1 MKSVRKFHSTK
12 IKQSMKF
19 GNLIKCAAWTAALAS
34 VFACAKEVGPGYE
47 EGLPVTSL
55 KMSISAP
62 GQDKIDISTKAT
74 EAVESAVEQI
84 AIFFYKANDA
94 EAMPIVSE
102 ITPTFNS
109 NDGSNYKYDIV
120 IPAADLEEM
129 RSGKWYMYAVANYG
143 KGFFPVDL
151 NALKGLTR
159 TAFLNYCITKQNNA
173 LDILETSVLMSGKYC
188 AAGKTYDQCDGSLDI
203 KPGENI
209 LDGII
214 RLRRSVAKIT
224 FEFVNGSHTI
234 AGTTTT
240 AHVTFKPE
248 SYGLYEYS
256 RSCTLIERDW
266 KDDIEYKGDLS
277 VSEENRFHNGSDFP
291 VTGNK
296 FEFYMPENAQTG
308 NVKGNPTGGW
318 TYFNREERNSDGVED
333 PTQEQYNTFKYAPK
347 HGTFVAVKGTIS
359 IPEENYSGDVTYYI
373 HLGNFRKL
381 TEDFTVR
388 RNYHYTYTITVN
400 GVDKIIAEAKAE
412 DSSEI
417 QPGAEGNI
425 THTTDAYLDV
435 RLDSHYETVLLK
447 VEANVDAGTYAV
459 RVNSPYSKNILVKS
473 TDSDADF
480 EAKKKDLDY
489 GWIRF
494 GKPAT
499 TTAAGNKAYRSYPGY
514 ANTTDVFG
522 LISDLQS
529 TSTTKTYWSKDTYEG
544 KTYYYTI
551 AYVNEYYYEDK
562 MPTDDAGKT
571 AELKKFINADDRTM
585 SVILGPNVFES
596 KDGHSTYT
604 DLTHGFFNIS
614 QRSIKTFY
622 DLSVENPFGIEQ
634 IEETGATKNYK
645 INYSLG
651 DWNNYDKDKSD
662 TDNGY
667 LNIPDRFTNGS
678 SSWNSYISNGFYQSV
693 ALSKDYAVYQCL
705 SRNRDENGNGTIDAS
720 EVKWYLPAVNQ
731 CTYYWFGMNSLP
743 EDARITLEDRKENSY
758 WSSTKAHAKWWA
770 AEGSAYGPN
779 DNTENK
785 VRCVRSLKT
794 YNDPATD
801 VSVYDETNR
810 VVTMKG
816 MDEKSVRAA
825 GTVTG
830 EYASHYRGSEFDILP
845 SSFQIAERNLQR
857 RDTLGTTG
865 TEYATE
871 VKFTND
877 DMKNPNK
884 TSCVSYSEATDGSDK
899 GKWRVPNEKELTV
912 ILKWLRD
919 DDSDTAVA
927 SLNKVASR
935 TLYKRHPQGSN
946 INMVY
951 YILKSATKD
960 ENTRRYPLIITT
972 GDGITTDFRVR
983 CVRDVVK

>member
-1 MKSVRKFHSTK
+1 
-12 IKQSMKF
+12 MKF

-47 EGLPVTSL
+47 EGLPVSSI

-109 NDGSNYKYDIV
+109 NEGSNYKYDIV
-120 IPAADLEEM
+120 IPPADLEEM

-143 KGFFPVDL
+143 KGFFPVDI

-159 TAFLNYCITKQNNA
+159 SQFLNYCITKQNNA

-224 FEFVNGSHTI
+224 FVFKGGSHTI

-256 RSCTLIERDW
+256 RSCTLVERDW
-266 KDDIEYKGDLS
+266 KEDIEYKGDLN
-277 VSEENRFHNGSDFP
+277 VTEENRFHNGSDFP
-291 VTGNK
+291 ITGSQ
-296 FEFYMPENAQTG
+296 FEFYMPENAQTR
-308 NVKGNPTGGW
+308 NVKGDPTGGW

-373 HLGNFRKL
+373 HLGNFRRSAD
-381 TEDFTVR
+381 DFTVR

-400 GVDKIIAEAKAE
+400 GVDKIIAEARAE

-447 VEANVDAGTYAV
+447 VSKDVKTDGDDKVYAV
-459 RVNSPYSKNILVKS
+459 RVNSPYSKNVTLKS
-473 TDSDADF
+473 TDSSADF
-480 EAKKKDLDY
+480 EKKKADLDY

-499 TTAAGNKAYRSYPGY
+499 TTAAGNKAYRSYPGD

-522 LISDLQS
+522 LIAALQS
-529 TSTTKTYWSKDTYEG
+529 DNPTEKYWSEDTYNGEA
-544 KTYYYTI
+544 YYYTI

-562 MPTDDAGKT
+562 MNNAADKT

-585 SVILGPNVFES
+585 SVILGPNVYQS

-604 DLTHGFFNIS
+604 DLTNGFFNIS

-634 IEETGATKNYK
+634 IEETAATSDYK
-645 INYSLG
+645 IDYSYS
-651 DWNNYDKDKSD
+651 NRKNYDKDKSD

-667 LNIPDRFTNGS
+667 LNIPDRFTSGS
-678 SSWNSYISNGFYQSV
+678 SSWNSYVSNDFYQSV
-693 ALSKDYAVYQCL
+693 ALSNNYAVYQCL
-705 SRNRDENGNGTIDAS
+705 SRNRDENGNGKIDAD
-720 EVKWYLPAVNQ
+720 EMKWYLPAVNQ

-743 EDARITLEDRKENSY
+743 EDARIELPKRDVNNY
-758 WSSTKAHAKWWA
+758 WTSTYKFATWWA
-770 AEGSAYGPN
+770 AEGSAYGDKHVEKAPG
-779 DNTENK
+779 NK
-785 VRCVRSLKT
+785 VRCVRSLKD
-794 YNDPATD
+794 YNTATSEISQFD
-801 VSVYDETNR
+801 VSTM
-810 VVTMKG
+810 VVTMVG
-816 MDEKSVRAA
+816 MDSKSVREA
-825 GTVTG
+825 GTVND
-830 EYASHYRGSEFDILP
+830 EFDAHFRGSEKDVLP
-845 SSFQIAERNLQR
+845 SSFKIAKKNLQSGNSDR
-857 RDTLGTTG
+857 IFTSDELKTG
-865 TEYATE
+865 TFCRDY
-871 VKFTND
+871 
-877 DMKNPNK
+877 
-884 TSCVSYSEATDGSDK
+884 YSEEAGDSDK
-899 GKWRVPNEKELTV
+899 GKWRIPNEKELTLM
-912 ILKWLRD
+912 LKWLREEN
-919 DDSDTAVA
+919 TYIT
-927 SLNKVASR
+927 
-935 TLYKRHPQGSN
+935 TLRRLAAKTQYERHGSSVDM
-946 INMVY
+946 IY
-951 YILKSATKD
+951 YITGTVTQTSNNPIKYD
-960 ENTRRYPLIITT
+960 DNLIITT
-972 GDGITTDFRVR
+972 SARDSDMTDGFKVR

>member
-1 MKSVRKFHSTK
+1 
-12 IKQSMKF
+12 MKF
-19 GNLIKCAAWTAALAS
+19 GNLIKCAAWIAALAS

-47 EGLPVTSL
+47 EGLPVTSIN
-55 KMSISAP
+55 MSISAP

-84 AIFFYKANDA
+84 AIFFYKAND
-94 EAMPIVSE
+94 EKAMPIVSE
-102 ITPTFNS
+102 ITPTFAS
-109 NDGSNYKYDIV
+109 NVGSNYQYNIV

-143 KGFFPVDL
+143 KGFFPVDI

-159 TAFLNYCITKQNNA
+159 NQFLDYCITKENNA

-188 AAGKTYDQCDGSLDI
+188 SAGKTYDQCDGSLDI
-203 KPGENI
+203 KPGENK

-224 FEFVNGSHTI
+224 FKFVNGSHPI
-234 AGTTTT
+234 AGTTNT

-256 RSCTLIERDW
+256 RSCTLMERDNW
-266 KDDIEYKGDLS
+266 KDDFPYMGDTK

-291 VTGNK
+291 IVGSQ
-296 FEFYMPENAQTG
+296 FDFYMPENVQTR
-308 NVKGNPTGGW
+308 NVKGTPDKGW
-318 TYFNREERNSDGVED
+318 TYFNREERNSDGVES

-373 HLGNFRKL
+373 HLGNFTKSAD
-381 TEDFTVR
+381 DFTVR

-412 DSSEI
+412 DSGEI

-447 VEANVDAGTYAV
+447 VKADVDAGTYAI
-459 RVNSPYSKNILVKS
+459 RVNSPYSKNVMVKS
-473 TDSDADF
+473 TDDI
-480 EAKKKDLDY
+480 EAKKKALDY

-499 TTAAGNKAYRSYPGY
+499 TTAAGNKAYRSYQGD

-522 LISDLQS
+522 LIAALQS
-529 TSTTKTYWSKDTYEG
+529 ANPTEKYWSEDTYNGEA
-544 KTYYYTI
+544 YYYTI

-562 MPTDDAGKT
+562 MNNAADKT

-622 DLSVENPFGIEQ
+622 DLSVVNPFGIEQ
-634 IEETGATKNYK
+634 IEETAATSNYK
-645 INYSLG
+645 KEKSTIFSS
-651 DWNNYDKDKSD
+651 DYDKDKSD
-662 TDNGY
+662 QDNGY
-667 LNIPDRFTNGS
+667 ANIPDRFIDGS

-693 ALSKDYAVYQCL
+693 VLSNNYAVYQCL
-705 SRNRDENGNGTIDAS
+705 SRNRDEDGDGIIDG
-720 EVKWYLPAVNQ
+720 EELKWYLPAVNQ
-731 CTYYWFGMNSLP
+731 CTYYWLGMNSLP
-743 EDARITLEDRKENSY
+743 EDARINIEPRT
-758 WSSTKAHAKWWA
+758 
-770 AEGSAYGPN
+770 
-779 DNTENK
+779 
-785 VRCVRSLKT
+785 
-794 YNDPATD
+794 
-801 VSVYDETNR
+801 TNN
-810 VVTMKG
+810 
-816 MDEKSVRAA
+816 
-825 GTVTG
+825 
-830 EYASHYRGSEFDILP
+830 Y
-845 SSFQIAERNLQR
+845 
-857 RDTLGTTG
+857 
-865 TEYATE
+865 
-871 VKFTND
+871 
-877 DMKNPNK
+877 
-884 TSCVSYSEATDGSDK
+884 
-899 GKWRVPNEKELTV
+899 
-912 ILKWLRD
+912 
-919 DDSDTAVA
+919 
-927 SLNKVASR
+927 
-935 TLYKRHPQGSN
+935 
-946 INMVY
+946 
-951 YILKSATKD
+951 
-960 ENTRRYPLIITT
+960 
-972 GDGITTDFRVR
+972 
-983 CVRDVVK
+983 

>member
-47 EGLPVTSL
+47 EGLPVSSI

-109 NDGSNYKYDIV
+109 NEGSNYKYDIV
-120 IPAADLEEM
+120 IPTKDLEEM

-143 KGFFPVDL
+143 KGFFPVDI

-159 TAFLNYCITKQNNA
+159 SQFLDYCITKQNNA

-203 KPGENI
+203 KPGENK
-209 LDGII
+209 LDGVI

-234 AGTTTT
+234 AGTSTT

-277 VSEENRFHNGSDFP
+277 VSDENRFHNGSDFP

-296 FEFYMPENAQTG
+296 FAFYMPENAQTG
-308 NVKGNPTGGW
+308 NVKGDPTGGW
-318 TYFNREERNSDGVED
+318 TYFNREERNSDGENN

-373 HLGNFRKL
+373 HLGNF
-381 TEDFTVR
+381 TNSADDFTVR
-388 RNYHYTYTITVN
+388 RNYHYTYTIKVN

-412 DSSEI
+412 DGSEI

-447 VEANVDAGTYAV
+447 VSKDVKTDGDDKVYAV
-459 RVNSPYSKNILVKS
+459 RVNSPYSKNVTLKS
-473 TDSDADF
+473 TDSPADF
-480 EAKKKDLDY
+480 EAKKAALDY

-499 TTAAGNKAYRSYPGY
+499 TTSAGNKAYRSYPGD

-522 LISDLQS
+522 LIAALQS
-529 TSTTKTYWSKDTYEG
+529 ANPTEKYWSEDTYNGEA
-544 KTYYYTI
+544 YYYTI

-562 MPTDDAGKT
+562 MNNAADKT

-585 SVILGPNVFES
+585 SVILGPNVYQS

-622 DLSVENPFGIEQ
+622 DLSVANPFGIEQ
-634 IEETGATKNYK
+634 IEETAATSDYK
-645 INYSLG
+645 DDKSSLF
-651 DWNNYDKDKSD
+651 DSDYDGEKSD

-667 LNIPDRFTNGS
+667 LNIPTRFTDGS
-678 SSWNSYISNGFYQSV
+678 SSWNSYVSNGFYQSV
-693 ALSKDYAVYQCL
+693 ALSKNYAVYQCL
-705 SRNRDENGNGTIDAS
+705 SRNRDENGNGKIDAD

-743 EDARITLEDRKENSY
+743 EDARIELPKRDVNNY
-758 WSSTKAHAKWWA
+758 WTSTYKFATWWA
-770 AEGSAYGPN
+770 AEGSAYGDKHVEKAPG
-779 DNTENK
+779 NK
-785 VRCVRSLKT
+785 VRCVRSLKD
-794 YNDPATD
+794 YNTATSEISQFD
-801 VSVYDETNR
+801 VSTM
-810 VVTMKG
+810 VVTMVG
-816 MDEKSVRAA
+816 MDSKSVREA
-825 GTVTG
+825 GTVND
-830 EYASHYRGSEFDILP
+830 EFDAHFRGSEKDVLP
-845 SSFQIAERNLQR
+845 SSFKIAKKNLQSGNSDR
-857 RDTLGTTG
+857 IFTSDELKTG
-865 TEYATE
+865 TFCRDY
-871 VKFTND
+871 
-877 DMKNPNK
+877 
-884 TSCVSYSEATDGSDK
+884 YSEEAGDSDK
-899 GKWRVPNEKELTV
+899 GKWRIPNEKELTLM
-912 ILKWLRD
+912 LKWLRKEN
-919 DDSDTAVA
+919 TYIT
-927 SLNKVASR
+927 
-935 TLYKRHPQGSN
+935 TLRRLAAKTQYERHGSSVDM
-946 INMVY
+946 IY
-951 YILKSATKD
+951 YITGTVTQTSNKPIKYD
-960 ENTRRYPLIITT
+960 DNLIITT
-972 GDGITTDFRVR
+972 SARDSDMTDGFKVR

>member
-1 MKSVRKFHSTK
+1 
-12 IKQSMKF
+12 MKF
-19 GNLIKCAAWTAALAS
+19 GNLIKCAAWIAALAS

-47 EGLPVTSL
+47 EGLPVTSI

-62 GQDKIDISTKAT
+62 GQDKIAISTKAT

-94 EAMPIVSE
+94 NAMPIVSE
-102 ITPTFNS
+102 ITPTFAS
-109 NDGSNYKYDIV
+109 NVGSNYKYNIV

-143 KGFFPVDL
+143 KGFFPVDI

-159 TAFLNYCITKQNNA
+159 NQFLDYCITKQNNA

-188 AAGKTYDQCDGSLDI
+188 SAGKTYDQCDGSLDI
-203 KPGENI
+203 KPGENK

-224 FEFVNGSHTI
+224 FKFVNGSHTHTV

-256 RSCTLIERDW
+256 RSCTLMERDW
-266 KDDIEYKGDLS
+266 NDDIAYMGDLS

-291 VTGNK
+291 VTGSQ
-296 FEFYMPENAQTG
+296 FVFYMPENAQTR
-308 NVKGNPTGGW
+308 NVKGTPDKGW
-318 TYFNREERNSDGVED
+318 TYFNREERNSDGVEN
-333 PTQEQYNTFKYAPK
+333 PTQELYNTFKYAPK

-373 HLGNFRKL
+373 HLGHFTKSAY
-381 TEDFTVR
+381 DFTVR

-400 GVDKIIAEAKAE
+400 GVDNIIAEAKAE
-412 DSSEI
+412 DSSEL

-447 VEANVDAGTYAV
+447 VKADVDAGTYAV
-459 RVNSPYSKNILVKS
+459 RVNSPYSKNVMVKS
-473 TDSDADF
+473 TDSPAGF
-480 EAKKKDLDY
+480 EAKKKELDY
-489 GWIRF
+489 DWIRF
-494 GKPAT
+494 GKPA
-499 TTAAGNKAYRSYPGY
+499 ANKGYRSYPGVS
-514 ANTTDVFG
+514 NTTDVFG
-522 LISDLQS
+522 LIADLQS
-529 TSTTKTYWSKDTYEG
+529 ANTTKTYWSKDTYNGEA
-544 KTYYYTI
+544 YYYTI

-562 MPTDDAGKT
+562 MNNAADKT

-622 DLSVENPFGIEQ
+622 DLSVANPFGIEQ
-634 IEETGATKNYK
+634 IEETAATSNYK
-645 INYSLG
+645 KEKSTIFSS
-651 DWNNYDKDKSD
+651 DYDKDKSD
-662 TDNGY
+662 QDNGY
-667 LNIPDRFTNGS
+667 ANIPDRFIDGS

-693 ALSKDYAVYQCL
+693 VLSNNYAVYQCL
-705 SRNRDENGNGTIDAS
+705 SRNRDEDGDGIIDG
-720 EVKWYLPAVNQ
+720 EELKWYLPAVNQ

-743 EDARITLEDRKENSY
+743 EDARINMEPRKTNNY
-758 WSSTKAHAKWWA
+758 WSSTSGFATWWA
-770 AEGSAYGPN
+770 AEGSAYGAKEG
-779 DNTENK
+779 TCQ
-785 VRCVRSLKT
+785 VRCVRSLKS
-794 YNDPATD
+794 YNDPASG
-801 VSVYDETNR
+801 VSEYDSNTR
-810 VVTMKG
+810 IVTMLG
-816 MDEKSVRAA
+816 MDHRSVREA

-830 EYASHYRGSEFDILP
+830 EFDEHERGTVYDVLP
-845 SSFQIAERNLQR
+845 SSFQIAKNNL
-857 RDTLGTTG
+857 DKT
-865 TEYATE
+865 
-871 VKFTND
+871 FTND
-877 DMKNPNK
+877 QMMKVVDAN
-884 TSCVSYSEATDGSDK
+884 SATCSDYYEGNNGSDK
-899 GKWRVPNEKELTV
+899 GQWRVPNEKELTL
-912 ILKWLRD
+912 ILKWLRT
-919 DDSDTAVA
+919 DSNYGTTKN
-927 SLNKVASR
+927 LKMLASR
-935 TLYKRHPQGSN
+935 SYYQRHNSSD
-946 INMVY
+946 NMVY
-951 YILKSATKD
+951 YIVGDSND
-960 ENTRRYPLIITT
+960 GMFITT
-972 GDGITTDFRVR
+972 SDQTKTGFKVR

>member
-1 MKSVRKFHSTK
+1 
-12 IKQSMKF
+12 MKF
-19 GNLIKCAAWTAALAS
+19 GNLIKCAAWIAALAS

-47 EGLPVTSL
+47 EGLPVTSI

-94 EAMPIVSE
+94 NAMPIVSE
-102 ITPTFNS
+102 ITPTFAS
-109 NDGSNYKYDIV
+109 NVGSNYKYNIV

-129 RSGKWYMYAVANYG
+129 RSGKWFMYAVANYG
-143 KGFFPVDL
+143 KGFFPVDI
-151 NALKGLTR
+151 NALKGLNR
-159 TAFLNYCITKQNNA
+159 TEFLDYCITKQNNA

-188 AAGKTYDQCDGSLDI
+188 SAGKTYDQCDGSLDI
-203 KPGENI
+203 KPGENK

-224 FEFVNGSHTI
+224 FKFVNGSHPI
-234 AGTTTT
+234 AGTTNT

-256 RSCTLIERDW
+256 RSCTLMERDNW
-266 KDDIEYKGDLS
+266 KDDFPYKGDTK
-277 VSEENRFHNGSDFP
+277 VSETNRFHNGSDFP
-291 VTGNK
+291 VIGSQ

-308 NVKGNPTGGW
+308 NVKGDPTGGW
-318 TYFNREERNSDGVED
+318 TYFNREERNSDGVNS

-373 HLGNFRKL
+373 HLGNFANSTK
-381 TEDFTVR
+381 DFTVR

-412 DSSEI
+412 DGSEI

-447 VEANVDAGTYAV
+447 VEADVDAGTYAI
-459 RVNSPYSKNILVKS
+459 RVNSPYSKNVMVKS
-473 TDSDADF
+473 TDDI
-480 EAKKKDLDY
+480 EAKKKNLDY

-499 TTAAGNKAYRSYPGY
+499 TTAAGNKAYCSYPGD

-522 LISDLQS
+522 LIAALQS
-529 TSTTKTYWSKDTYEG
+529 ANPTEQYWSEDTYNG
-544 KTYYYTI
+544 KAYYYTI

-562 MPTDDAGKT
+562 MNAVGADKT
-571 AELKKFINADDRTM
+571 AVLKQFINADDRTM

-634 IEETGATKNYK
+634 VEETAVTSDYK
-645 INYSLG
+645 DDKSSYFDS
-651 DWNNYDKDKSD
+651 NYDEEKSNS
-662 TDNGY
+662 DNGY
-667 LNIPDRFTNGS
+667 LNIPTRFTDGS
-678 SSWNSYISNGFYQSV
+678 SSWNSYVSNGFYQSV
-693 ALSKDYAVYQCL
+693 AISKNYAVYQCL
-705 SRNRDENGNGTIDAS
+705 SRNRDENGNGKIDAD
-720 EVKWYLPAVNQ
+720 EMKWYLPAVNQ

-743 EDARITLEDRKENSY
+743 EDARIELPKRAVNNY
-758 WSSTKAHAKWWA
+758 WTSTFKFATWWA
-770 AEGSAYGPN
+770 AEGSAYG
-779 DNTENK
+779 DKYVETGTSGNK
-785 VRCVRSLKT
+785 VRCVRSLKDYDKET
-794 YNDPATD
+794 SEISRFD
-801 VSVYDETNR
+801 VSTM
-810 VVTMKG
+810 VVTMVG
-816 MDEKSVRAA
+816 MDSKSVREA
-825 GTVTG
+825 GTVND
-830 EYASHYRGSEFDILP
+830 EVADHFRGSEHDVLP
-845 SSFQIAERNLQR
+845 SSFKIAKKNLQSGNSDR
-857 RDTLGTTG
+857 IFTSDELKTG
-865 TEYATE
+865 TFCRDY
-871 VKFTND
+871 
-877 DMKNPNK
+877 
-884 TSCVSYSEATDGSDK
+884 YSEEAGDSDK
-899 GKWRVPNEKELTV
+899 GKWRIPNEKELTLM
-912 ILKWLRD
+912 LKWLRKEN
-919 DDSDTAVA
+919 TYIT
-927 SLNKVASR
+927 
-935 TLYKRHPQGSN
+935 TLRRLAAKTQYERHGSSVDM
-946 INMVY
+946 IY
-951 YILKSATKD
+951 YITGTVTKKSNGTYD
-960 ENTRRYPLIITT
+960 DNLIITT
-972 GDGITTDFRVR
+972 SARASDMTEGFKVR

>member
-1 MKSVRKFHSTK
+1 
-12 IKQSMKF
+12 MKF
-19 GNLIKCAAWTAALAS
+19 GNLIKCAAWIAALAS

-47 EGLPVTSL
+47 EGLPVTSI

-62 GQDKIDISTKAT
+62 GQDKIDISTKAS

-84 AIFFYKANDA
+84 AIFFYKANDDN
-94 EAMPIVSE
+94 AMPIVSE
-102 ITPTFNS
+102 ITPTFAS
-109 NDGSNYKYDIV
+109 NVGSNYQYNIV
-120 IPAADLEEM
+120 IPATDLEEM

-143 KGFFPVDL
+143 KGFFPVDI
-151 NALKGLTR
+151 NALKGLNR
-159 TAFLNYCITKQNNA
+159 SEFLDYCITKQNNA

-188 AAGKTYDQCDGSLDI
+188 ATGKTYDQCDGSLDI
-203 KPGENI
+203 KPGENK

-224 FEFVNGSHTI
+224 FVFKGGSHTHTI
-234 AGTTTT
+234 DGTTTT

-256 RSCTLIERDW
+256 RSCTLMERDNW
-266 KDDIEYKGDLS
+266 KDDFPYMGDTK

-291 VTGNK
+291 IVGSQ
-296 FEFYMPENAQTG
+296 FDFYMPENVQTR
-308 NVKGNPTGGW
+308 NVKGTPDNGW
-318 TYFNREERNSDGVED
+318 TYFNREERNSDGVES

-373 HLGNFRKL
+373 HLGNFNTKV
-381 TEDFTVR
+381 DGSNNNFTVR

-412 DSSEI
+412 DGSEI

-447 VEANVDAGTYAV
+447 VKADVDAGTYAV
-459 RVNSPYSKNILVKS
+459 RVNSPYSKNVMVKS
-473 TDSDADF
+473 TDSPANF

-499 TTAAGNKAYRSYPGY
+499 TTAAGNKAYRSYPGD

-522 LISDLQS
+522 LIAALQS
-529 TSTTKTYWSKDTYEG
+529 ANPTEKYWSEDTYNGEA
-544 KTYYYTI
+544 YYYTI

-562 MPTDDAGKT
+562 MPADDAGKT

-634 IEETGATKNYK
+634 IEETAATSNYGGTGTD
-645 INYSLG
+645 S
-651 DWNNYDKDKSD
+651 
-662 TDNGY
+662 DNGY
-667 LNIPDRFTNGS
+667 ANNPKFSTSTSSWVTSNKWSTYVTNGF
-678 SSWNSYISNGFYQSV
+678 NGNV
-693 ALSKDYAVYQCL
+693 KMGNDAAEYQCL
-705 SRNRDENGNGTIDAS
+705 LRNRDENGDGRIDAS
-720 EVKWYLPAVNQ
+720 EIKWYLPAVNQ

-743 EDARITLEDRKENSY
+743 EDARIELPKRDVNNY
-758 WSSTKAHAKWWA
+758 WTSTFKFATWWA
-770 AEGSAYGPN
+770 AEGSAYGDKYVEPG
-779 DNTENK
+779 TTGNK
-785 VRCVRSLKT
+785 VRCVRSLKD
-794 YNDPATD
+794 YNMATSEISQFD
-801 VSVYDETNR
+801 VSTM
-810 VVTMKG
+810 VVTMVG
-816 MDEKSVRAA
+816 MDSKSVREA
-825 GTVTG
+825 GTVND
-830 EYASHYRGSEFDILP
+830 EFADHFRGSEHDVLP
-845 SSFQIAERNLQR
+845 SSFKIAKKNLQSGNSDR
-857 RDTLGTTG
+857 IFTSDELKTG
-865 TEYATE
+865 TFCRDY
-871 VKFTND
+871 
-877 DMKNPNK
+877 
-884 TSCVSYSEATDGSDK
+884 YSEEAGDSDK
-899 GKWRVPNEKELTV
+899 GKWRIPNEKELTLM
-912 ILKWLRD
+912 LKWLRKENTYITTLRRLAAKTQYERHGGSSD
-919 DDSDTAVA
+919 DM
-927 SLNKVASR
+927 
-935 TLYKRHPQGSN
+935 
-946 INMVY
+946 IY
-951 YILKSATKD
+951 YITGTVTKKSDGTYD
-960 ENTRRYPLIITT
+960 DNLIITT
-972 GDGITTDFRVR
+972 SARAQDMTEGFKVR

>member
-1 MKSVRKFHSTK
+1 MTK

-47 EGLPVTSL
+47 EGLPVSSI

-84 AIFFYKANDA
+84 AIFFYKAKDA

-102 ITPTFNS
+102 ITPTFA
-109 NDGSNYKYDIV
+109 SNYKYDIV

-143 KGFFPVDL
+143 KGFFPVDI

-159 TAFLNYCITKQNNA
+159 SQFLDYCITKKNNA

-188 AAGKTYDQCDGSLDI
+188 AADKTYDQCDGSLDI
-203 KPGENI
+203 KPGVNK

-224 FEFVNGSHTI
+224 FKFVNGSHTI

-240 AHVTFKPE
+240 ANVTFKPE

-256 RSCTLIERDW
+256 RSCTLMERDW
-266 KDDIEYKGDLS
+266 NEDIAYKGDLS

-291 VTGNK
+291 IMGSQ
-296 FEFYMPENAQTG
+296 FDFYMPENAQTG
-308 NVKGNPTGGW
+308 NVKGDPTGGW
-318 TYFNREERNSDGVED
+318 TYFNREERNSDGVEN
-333 PTQEQYNTFKYAPK
+333 PTQEQYNEFKYAPK

-373 HLGNFRKL
+373 HLGNFTKFAG
-381 TEDFTVR
+381 DFTVR
-388 RNYHYTYTITVN
+388 RNYHYTYTIKVN
-400 GVDKIIAEAKAE
+400 GVDNIIAEAKAE

-447 VEANVDAGTYAV
+447 VSKDVKTNGDDKVYAV
-459 RVNSPYSKNILVKS
+459 RVNSPYSKNVTLKS
-473 TDSDADF
+473 TDSSADF
-480 EAKKKDLDY
+480 EAKKADLDY

-499 TTAAGNKAYRSYPGY
+499 TAAGNKAYRSYPGD

-522 LISDLQS
+522 LIAALQS
-529 TSTTKTYWSKDTYEG
+529 ANPTEKYWSEDTYNGEA
-544 KTYYYTI
+544 YYYTI

-562 MPTDDAGKT
+562 MNNAADKT

-622 DLSVENPFGIEQ
+622 DLSVANPFGIEQ
-634 IEETGATKNYK
+634 IEETAATSDYK
-645 INYSLG
+645 IDYS
-651 DWNNYDKDKSD
+651 WSNRNNYDEDKSD

-667 LNIPDRFTNGS
+667 LNIPDRFTSGS
-678 SSWNSYISNGFYQSV
+678 SSWNSYVSNDFYQSV
-693 ALSKDYAVYQCL
+693 ALSNNYAVYQCL
-705 SRNRDENGNGTIDAS
+705 SRNRDENGNGKIDAD
-720 EVKWYLPAVNQ
+720 EMKWYLPAVNQ

-743 EDARITLEDRKENSY
+743 DDARIELPKREVNNY
-758 WSSTKAHAKWWA
+758 WTSTFKFATWWA
-770 AEGSAYGPN
+770 AEGSAYG
-779 DNTENK
+779 DKHVETGTSGNK
-785 VRCVRSLKT
+785 VRCVRSLKD
-794 YNDPATD
+794 YNMATSEISQFD
-801 VSVYDETNR
+801 VSTM
-810 VVTMKG
+810 VVTMVG
-816 MDEKSVRAA
+816 MDSKSVREA
-825 GTVTG
+825 GTVND
-830 EYASHYRGSEFDILP
+830 EFAEHFRGSEHDVLP
-845 SSFQIAERNLQR
+845 SSFKIAKKNLQSGNSDR
-857 RDTLGTTG
+857 IFTSDELKTG
-865 TEYATE
+865 TFCRDY
-871 VKFTND
+871 
-877 DMKNPNK
+877 
-884 TSCVSYSEATDGSDK
+884 YSEEAGDSDK
-899 GKWRVPNEKELTV
+899 GKWRIPNEKELTLM
-912 ILKWLRD
+912 LKWLRKENTYITTLRRLAAKTQYERHRSSD
-919 DDSDTAVA
+919 DM
-927 SLNKVASR
+927 
-935 TLYKRHPQGSN
+935 
-946 INMVY
+946 IY
-951 YILKSATKD
+951 YITGTVTEKSNGTYD
-960 ENTRRYPLIITT
+960 DNLIITT
-972 GDGITTDFRVR
+972 SARSQDMTEGFKVR

>member
-1 MKSVRKFHSTK
+1 
-12 IKQSMKF
+12 MKF
-19 GNLIKCAAWTAALAS
+19 GNLIKCAAWIAALAS

-47 EGLPVTSL
+47 EGLPVTSI

-62 GQDKIDISTKAT
+62 GQDKVDISTKAT

-94 EAMPIVSE
+94 NAMPIVSE
-102 ITPTFNS
+102 ITPTFAS
-109 NDGSNYKYDIV
+109 NVGSNYKYNIV
-120 IPAADLEEM
+120 IPAQDLEEM

-143 KGFFPVDL
+143 KGFFPVDV

-159 TAFLNYCITKQNNA
+159 TEFLDYCITKQNNA

-188 AAGKTYDQCDGSLDI
+188 SAGKTYDQCDGSLDI
-203 KPGENI
+203 KPGENK

-224 FEFVNGSHTI
+224 FKFVNGLHPI
-234 AGTTTT
+234 AGTTNM

-256 RSCTLIERDW
+256 RSCTLMERDNW
-266 KDDIEYKGDLS
+266 KNDFPYMGDTK

-291 VTGNK
+291 ITGSQ
-296 FEFYMPENAQTG
+296 FEFYMPENVQTG
-308 NVKGNPTGGW
+308 NVKGTPDNGW
-318 TYFNREERNSDGVED
+318 TYFNREERESDGVD
-333 PTQEQYNTFKYAPK
+333 NPTQKQYNEFKYAPK

-373 HLGNFRKL
+373 HLGNF
-381 TEDFTVR
+381 TTSADDFTVR
-388 RNYHYTYTITVN
+388 RNYHYTYKITVN
-400 GVDKIIAEAKAE
+400 GVDNIIAEAKAE

-435 RLDSHYETVLLK
+435 RLDSHYENVLLK
-447 VEANVDAGTYAV
+447 VKADVDAGTYAV
-459 RVNSPYSKNILVKS
+459 RVNSPYSKNVMVKS
-473 TDSDADF
+473 TDSPADF
-480 EAKKKDLDY
+480 DAKKKDLDY

-494 GKPAT
+494 GKPA
-499 TTAAGNKAYRSYPGY
+499 ANKGYRSYPGVS
-514 ANTTDVFG
+514 NTTDVFG
-522 LISDLQS
+522 LIDDLQS
-529 TSTTKTYWSKDTYEG
+529 ANTTKTFWSKDTYNGEA
-544 KTYYYTI
+544 YYYTI

-562 MPTDDAGKT
+562 MNNAADKT

-634 IEETGATKNYK
+634 IEETAATSKYEGTGND
-645 INYSLG
+645 S
-651 DWNNYDKDKSD
+651 
-662 TDNGY
+662 DNGY
-667 LNIPDRFTNGS
+667 ANNPAYS
-678 SSWNSYISNGFYQSV
+678 SSSIFGVTKYSWSDYISNGFNGHVQM
-693 ALSKDYAVYQCL
+693 AKDNAEYQCL
-705 SRNRDENGNGTIDAS
+705 SRNRDENGDGKIDG
-720 EVKWYLPAVNQ
+720 EELKWYLPSVNQ
-731 CTYYWFGMNSLP
+731 CAYYWFGMNSLP
-743 EDARITLEDRKENSY
+743 EDARIELIDRKENSY
-758 WSSTKAHAKWWA
+758 WTSTKAHAKWWA

-779 DNTENK
+779 DKSSNK

-794 YNDPATD
+794 YNAVTTD
-801 VSVYDETNR
+801 VSVYDATNR

-830 EYASHYRGSEFDILP
+830 EYATHYRGSELDVLP
-845 SSFQIAERNLQR
+845 SSFQIATRNLQQ
-857 RDTLGTTG
+857 RDTPGGTG
-865 TEYATE
+865 TDE
-871 VKFTND
+871 VKFTNE

-884 TSCVSYSEATDGSDK
+884 SSCASYFEAADGSDK
-899 GKWRVPNEKELTV
+899 GKWRVPNEEELTL

-919 DDSDTAVA
+919 DNNYGGKDRLD
-927 SLNKVASR
+927 KVASR
-935 TLYKRHPQGSN
+935 TAYKRHDSTGD
-946 INMVY
+946 MVY
-951 YILKSATKD
+951 YILISASGDK
-960 ENTRRYPLIITT
+960 PLIITT
-972 GDGITTDFRVR
+972 GDAAGKIKEFRVR

>member
-1 MKSVRKFHSTK
+1 
-12 IKQSMKF
+12 MKF

-47 EGLPVTSL
+47 EGLPVTSI

-62 GQDKIDISTKAT
+62 GQDKINISTKAT

-109 NDGSNYKYDIV
+109 NVGSNYKYDID
-120 IPAADLEEM
+120 IPATDLEEM
-129 RSGKWYMYAVANYG
+129 RSGKWHMYAVANYG
-143 KGFFPVDL
+143 RGFFPVDV

-159 TAFLNYCITKQNNA
+159 SQFLDYCITKQNNA

-224 FEFVNGSHTI
+224 FQFVNGSHTI

-256 RSCTLIERDW
+256 RSCTLMERDW
-266 KDDIEYKGDLS
+266 TDDIAYKGDLN

-291 VTGNK
+291 IVGSQ
-296 FEFYMPENAQTG
+296 FAFYMPENAQTK

-318 TYFNREERNSDGVED
+318 TYFNREERNSDGVEN
-333 PTQEQYNTFKYAPK
+333 PTQEQYNEFKYAPK

-373 HLGNFRKL
+373 HLGNF
-381 TEDFTVR
+381 TNSADDFTVR
-388 RNYHYTYTITVN
+388 RNYHYTYTIKVN
-400 GVDKIIAEAKAE
+400 GVDNIIAEAKAE

-447 VEANVDAGTYAV
+447 VSKDVKTNGDDKVYAV
-459 RVNSPYSKNILVKS
+459 RVNSPYSKNVTLKS
-473 TDSDADF
+473 TDLSADF

-499 TTAAGNKAYRSYPGY
+499 TTAAGNKAYRSYPGD

-522 LISDLQS
+522 LIAALQS
-529 TSTTKTYWSKDTYEG
+529 ANPTEKYWSEDTYNGEA
-544 KTYYYTI
+544 YYYTI

-562 MPTDDAGKT
+562 MNNAADKT

-622 DLSVENPFGIEQ
+622 DLSVANPFGIEQ
-634 IEETGATKNYK
+634 IEETAATSDYK
-645 INYSLG
+645 IDYS
-651 DWNNYDKDKSD
+651 WSNRNNYDKDKSD

-667 LNIPDRFTNGS
+667 LNIPDRFTSGS
-678 SSWNSYISNGFYQSV
+678 SSWNSYVSNDFYQSV
-693 ALSKDYAVYQCL
+693 ALSNNYAVYQCL
-705 SRNRDENGNGTIDAS
+705 SRNRDENGNGKIDAD
-720 EVKWYLPAVNQ
+720 EMKWYLPAVNQ

-743 EDARITLEDRKENSY
+743 DDARIELPKRDVNNY
-758 WSSTKAHAKWWA
+758 WTSTFKFATWWA
-770 AEGSAYGPN
+770 AEGSAYGDKYVEPG
-779 DNTENK
+779 TSGNK
-785 VRCVRSLKT
+785 VRCVRSLKD
-794 YNDPATD
+794 YNMATSEISQFD
-801 VSVYDETNR
+801 VSTM
-810 VVTMKG
+810 VVTMVG
-816 MDEKSVRAA
+816 MDSKSVREA
-825 GTVTG
+825 GTVND
-830 EYASHYRGSEFDILP
+830 EFAEHFRGSEHDVLP
-845 SSFQIAERNLQR
+845 SSFKIAKKNLQSGNSDR
-857 RDTLGTTG
+857 IFTSDELKTG
-865 TEYATE
+865 TFCRDY
-871 VKFTND
+871 
-877 DMKNPNK
+877 
-884 TSCVSYSEATDGSDK
+884 YSEEAGDSDK
-899 GKWRVPNEKELTV
+899 GKWRIPNEKELTLM
-912 ILKWLRD
+912 LKWLRKENTYITTLRRLAAKTQYERHGGSSD
-919 DDSDTAVA
+919 DM
-927 SLNKVASR
+927 
-935 TLYKRHPQGSN
+935 
-946 INMVY
+946 IY
-951 YILKSATKD
+951 YITGTVTEKSNGTYD
-960 ENTRRYPLIITT
+960 DNLIITT
-972 GDGITTDFRVR
+972 SARSKDMTEGFKVR

>member
-1 MKSVRKFHSTK
+1 
-12 IKQSMKF
+12 MKF
-19 GNLIKCAAWTAALAS
+19 GNLIKCAAWIAALAS

-47 EGLPVTSL
+47 EGLPVTSI

-62 GQDKIDISTKAT
+62 GQDKINISTKAS
-74 EAVESAVEQI
+74 EPVESAVEQI

-102 ITPTFNS
+102 ITPTFAS
-109 NDGSNYKYDIV
+109 NEGSNYKYDIV

-143 KGFFPVDL
+143 KGFFPVDV

-159 TAFLNYCITKQNNA
+159 SQFLDYCITKQNNA

-224 FEFVNGSHTI
+224 FQFVNGSHTI

-256 RSCTLIERDW
+256 RSCTLMERDW
-266 KDDIEYKGDLS
+266 KDDIAYKGDLN

-291 VTGNK
+291 IVGSQ
-296 FEFYMPENAQTG
+296 FAFYMPENAQTK

-318 TYFNREERNSDGVED
+318 TYFNREERNSDGVEN

-373 HLGNFRKL
+373 HLGNFSTKG
-381 TEDFTVR
+381 DIVGSNNNFTVR

-400 GVDKIIAEAKAE
+400 GVDKIIAEAKA
-412 DSSEI
+412 DDGSEI

-447 VEANVDAGTYAV
+447 VEANVDAGTYAI
-459 RVNSPYSKNILVKS
+459 RVNSPYSKNVMVKS
-473 TDSDADF
+473 TDSAADF

-494 GKPAT
+494 GKPA
-499 TTAAGNKAYRSYPGY
+499 ANKGYISYPG
-514 ANTTDVFG
+514 AGEDKTTDIFG
-522 LISDLQS
+522 LITDLQNKTEKYWLKS
-529 TSTTKTYWSKDTYEG
+529 TYTEPGQTTAKE
-544 KTYYYTI
+544 YYYTI

-562 MPTDDAGKT
+562 MNAVGADKT
-571 AELKKFINADDRTM
+571 AVLKQFINADDRTM

-622 DLSVENPFGIEQ
+622 DLSVDNPFGIEQ
-634 IEETGATKNYK
+634 IEETAATSDYK
-645 INYSLG
+645 IDYS
-651 DWNNYDKDKSD
+651 WSNRNNYDNDKSD

-667 LNIPDRFTNGS
+667 LNIPDRFTSGS
-678 SSWNSYISNGFYQSV
+678 SSWNSYVSNDFYQSV
-693 ALSKDYAVYQCL
+693 ALSNNYAVYQCL
-705 SRNRDENGNGTIDAS
+705 SRNRDENGNGKIDAD
-720 EVKWYLPAVNQ
+720 EMKWYLPAVNQ

-743 EDARITLEDRKENSY
+743 EDARIELPKRAVNNY
-758 WSSTKAHAKWWA
+758 WTSTFKFATWWA
-770 AEGSAYGPN
+770 AEGSAYGDKYVEPG
-779 DNTENK
+779 TSGNK
-785 VRCVRSLKT
+785 VRCVRSLKD
-794 YNDPATD
+794 YNTATSEISRFD
-801 VSVYDETNR
+801 VSTM
-810 VVTMKG
+810 VVTMVG
-816 MDEKSVRAA
+816 MDSKSVREA
-825 GTVTG
+825 GTVND
-830 EYASHYRGSEFDILP
+830 EFAEHFRGSEHDVLP
-845 SSFQIAERNLQR
+845 SSFKIAKKNLQSGDSDR
-857 RDTLGTTG
+857 IFTSDELKTG
-865 TEYATE
+865 TFCRDY
-871 VKFTND
+871 
-877 DMKNPNK
+877 
-884 TSCVSYSEATDGSDK
+884 YSEEAGDSDK
-899 GKWRVPNEKELTV
+899 GKWRIPNEKELTLM
-912 ILKWLRD
+912 LKWLRKENTYITTLPRLAAKTQYERHGSSD
-919 DDSDTAVA
+919 DM
-927 SLNKVASR
+927 
-935 TLYKRHPQGSN
+935 
-946 INMVY
+946 IY
-951 YILKSATKD
+951 YITGTVTKKSNGTYD
-960 ENTRRYPLIITT
+960 DNLIITT
-972 GDGITTDFRVR
+972 SARPQDMTEGFKVR

>member
-1 MKSVRKFHSTK
+1 
-12 IKQSMKF
+12 MKF
-19 GNLIKCAAWTAALAS
+19 GNLIKCAAWIAALAS

-47 EGLPVTSL
+47 EGLPVTSI

-62 GQDKIDISTKAT
+62 GQDKVDISTKAT

-84 AIFFYKANDA
+84 AIFFYKAND
-94 EAMPIVSE
+94 EKAMPIVSE
-102 ITPTFNS
+102 ITPKYAS
-109 NDGSNYKYDIV
+109 KEGSNYKYDIV
-120 IPAADLEEM
+120 IPTADLEEM

-143 KGFFPVDL
+143 KGFFPVDI

-159 TAFLNYCITKQNNA
+159 NQFLDYCITKENNA

-188 AAGKTYDQCDGSLDI
+188 ATGKTYDQCDGSLDI
-203 KPGENI
+203 KPGENK

-224 FEFVNGSHTI
+224 FKFVNGSHPI
-234 AGTTTT
+234 AGTTNT

-256 RSCTLIERDW
+256 RSCTLMERDNW
-266 KDDIEYKGDLS
+266 KDDFPYKGDTK
-277 VSEENRFHNGSDFP
+277 VSETNRFHNGSDFP
-291 VTGNK
+291 IVGSQ

-308 NVKGNPTGGW
+308 NVKGDPTGGW
-318 TYFNREERNSDGVED
+318 TYFNREERNSDGVNN

-373 HLGNFRKL
+373 HLGNFNTKV
-381 TEDFTVR
+381 DGSNNNFTVR

-412 DSSEI
+412 DGSEI

-447 VEANVDAGTYAV
+447 VKADVDAGTYAV
-459 RVNSPYSKNILVKS
+459 RVNSPYSKNVMVKS
-473 TDSDADF
+473 TDSPDNF
-480 EAKKKDLDY
+480 KAKKKDLDY

-499 TTAAGNKAYRSYPGY
+499 TTSDGNRAYCSYPGD

-522 LISDLQS
+522 LIAALQS
-529 TSTTKTYWSKDTYEG
+529 ANPTEKYWSEDTYNGEA
-544 KTYYYTI
+544 YYYTI

-562 MPTDDAGKT
+562 MPADDAGKT

-622 DLSVENPFGIEQ
+622 DLSVANPFGIEQ
-634 IEETGATKNYK
+634 IEETAATKNYK

-651 DWNNYDKDKSD
+651 NWNNYDKDKSD

-743 EDARITLEDRKENSY
+743 EDARITLEDRVENSY
-758 WSSTKAHAKWWA
+758 WNSTNAHAKWWA

-779 DNTENK
+779 DSTENK

-801 VSVYDETNR
+801 VSVYDQKNR

-899 GKWRVPNEKELTV
+899 GKWRVPNEKELTL
-912 ILKWLRD
+912 ILKCLRD
-919 DDSDTAVA
+919 NDSDTAVA

-935 TLYKRHPQGSN
+935 TLYKRHPQRSN
-946 INMVY
+946 IDMVY
-951 YILKSATKD
+951 YILQSATRD

-972 GDGITTDFRVR
+972 GDGITEGFRVR

>member
-1 MKSVRKFHSTK
+1 
-12 IKQSMKF
+12 MKF
-19 GNLIKCAAWTAALAS
+19 GNLIKCAAWIAALAS

-47 EGLPVTSL
+47 EGLPVTSI

-62 GQDKIDISTKAT
+62 SQDKIDISTKAT

-84 AIFFYKANDA
+84 AIFFYKAND
-94 EAMPIVSE
+94 EKAMPIVSE
-102 ITPTFNS
+102 ITPKYAS
-109 NDGSNYKYDIV
+109 KEGSNYKYNIV
-120 IPAADLEEM
+120 IPAANLEEM
-129 RSGKWYMYAVANYG
+129 RSGKWFMYAVANYG
-143 KGFFPVDL
+143 KGFFPVDI

-159 TAFLNYCITKQNNA
+159 NQFLDYCITKQNNA

-188 AAGKTYDQCDGSLDI
+188 PAGKTYDQCDGSLDI

-224 FEFVNGSHTI
+224 FVFKGGSHTHTI
-234 AGTTTT
+234 DGTTTT
-240 AHVTFKPE
+240 ANVTFKPE

-256 RSCTLIERDW
+256 RSCTLMERDW
-266 KDDIEYKGDLS
+266 NDAIEYKGDLN
-277 VSEENRFHNGSDFP
+277 VSETNRFHNGSDFP
-291 VTGNK
+291 ITGSR
-296 FEFYMPENAQTG
+296 FEFYMPENVQTR
-308 NVKGNPTGGW
+308 NVKGTPDNGW
-318 TYFNREERNSDGVED
+318 NYFNREERNSDGVEN

-373 HLGNFRKL
+373 HLGNF
-381 TEDFTVR
+381 TQSADDFTVR

-400 GVDKIIAEAKAE
+400 GVDNIIAEAKAE

-447 VEANVDAGTYAV
+447 VEADVDASTYAV
-459 RVNSPYSKNILVKS
+459 RVNSPYTKNVMVKS
-473 TDSDADF
+473 TDSPADF

-494 GKPAT
+494 GKPA
-499 TTAAGNKAYRSYPGY
+499 ANKGYISYPGEDK
-514 ANTTDVFG
+514 TTDIFG
-522 LISDLQS
+522 LITDLQNKNEKYWLKGTYTES
-529 TSTTKTYWSKDTYEG
+529 GQTTAKD
-544 KTYYYTI
+544 YYYTI

-562 MPTDDAGKT
+562 MNNAADKT

-622 DLSVENPFGIEQ
+622 DLSVANPFGIEQ
-634 IEETGATKNYK
+634 IEETAATSNYK
-645 INYSLG
+645 KERSSIFSS
-651 DWNNYDKDKSD
+651 DYDKDKSD
-662 TDNGY
+662 QDNGY
-667 LNIPDRFTNGS
+667 ANIPDRFIDGS
-678 SSWNSYISNGFYQSV
+678 SSWTSYISNGFYQSV

-743 EDARITLEDRKENSY
+743 EDARIKMEDRVENSY
-758 WSSTKAHAKWWA
+758 WNSTKAHAKWWA
-770 AEGSAYGPN
+770 AEGSAYGP
-779 DNTENK
+779 DESSKNK

-794 YNDPATD
+794 HDAAATD
-801 VSVYDETNR
+801 VSVYDPTNR

-845 SSFQIAERNLQR
+845 SSFQIANRNLQQG
-857 RDTLGTTG
+857 DTLGTTS
-865 TEYATE
+865 TTE
-871 VKFTND
+871 VKFTNE

-884 TSCVSYSEATDGSDK
+884 SSCASYSEATDGSDK

-912 ILKWLRD
+912 ILKCLRD

-935 TLYKRHPQGSN
+935 TLYKRHPQGSK
-946 INMVY
+946 IDMVY
-951 YILKSATKD
+951 YILKSKAG
-960 ENTRRYPLIITT
+960 PLIITT
-972 GDGITTDFRVR
+972 GDGVTTDFRVR

>member
-1 MKSVRKFHSTK
+1 MTK

-19 GNLIKCAAWTAALAS
+19 GNLIKCAAWIAALAS

-47 EGLPVTSL
+47 EGLPVTSI

-62 GQDKIDISTKAT
+62 GQDKVNISTKAT

-102 ITPTFNS
+102 ITPTFAS
-109 NDGSNYKYDIV
+109 NVGSNYQYNIV
-120 IPAADLEEM
+120 IPAQDLEEM

-143 KGFFPVDL
+143 KGFFPVDI

-159 TAFLNYCITKQNNA
+159 SEFLDYCITKQNNA

-188 AAGKTYDQCDGSLDI
+188 SAGKTYDQCDGSLDI
-203 KPGENI
+203 KPGENK

-224 FEFVNGSHTI
+224 FKFVNGSHTHTV

-256 RSCTLIERDW
+256 RSCTLMERDW
-266 KDDIEYKGDLS
+266 NDDIAYMGDLS

-291 VTGNK
+291 VTGSQ
-296 FEFYMPENAQTG
+296 FVFYMPENVQTR
-308 NVKGNPTGGW
+308 NVKGTPDNGW
-318 TYFNREERNSDGVED
+318 TYFNREERNSDGVEN

-373 HLGNFRKL
+373 HLGNF
-381 TEDFTVR
+381 TESADDFTVR
-388 RNYHYTYTITVN
+388 RNYHYTYTIKVN
-400 GVDKIIAEAKAE
+400 GVDNIIAEAKAE

-447 VEANVDAGTYAV
+447 VKADVDAGTYAV
-459 RVNSPYSKNILVKS
+459 RVNSPYSKNVMVKS
-473 TDSDADF
+473 TDSPADF
-480 EAKKKDLDY
+480 EAKKKNLDY

-494 GKPAT
+494 GKPA
-499 TTAAGNKAYRSYPGY
+499 ANKGYRSYPGVS
-514 ANTTDVFG
+514 NTTDVFG
-522 LISDLQS
+522 LIADLQS
-529 TSTTKTYWSKDTYEG
+529 ANTTKTYWSKDTYNGEA
-544 KTYYYTI
+544 YYYTI
-551 AYVNEYYYEDK
+551 AYVNEYYYEDN
-562 MPTDDAGKT
+562 MNNAADKT

-622 DLSVENPFGIEQ
+622 DLSVANPFGIEQ
-634 IEETGATKNYK
+634 IEETEAT
-645 INYSLG
+645 
-651 DWNNYDKDKSD
+651 NNYGGTGADS
-662 TDNGY
+662 DNGY
-667 LNIPDRFTNGS
+667 ANIPSFGISSYWSNYITNGF
-678 SSWNSYISNGFYQSV
+678 NGNV
-693 ALSKDYAVYQCL
+693 GMKTTAAEYQCL
-705 SRNRDENGNGTIDAS
+705 LRNRDEDGNGRIDDS
-720 EVKWYLPAVNQ
+720 EIKWYLPSVNQ
-731 CTYYWFGMNSLP
+731 CTYYWFGMNSLS
-743 EDARITLEDRKENSY
+743 EDARIELIDRKENSY
-758 WSSTKAHAKWWA
+758 WTSTKAHAKWWA

-779 DNTENK
+779 DRSSNK

-794 YNDPATD
+794 YNAATTD
-801 VSVYDETNR
+801 VSVYDATNR

-830 EYASHYRGSEFDILP
+830 EYATHYRGSDLDVLP
-845 SSFQIAERNLQR
+845 SSLQIATRNLQR

-865 TEYATE
+865 TTYATE
-871 VKFTND
+871 VKFTNE

-884 TSCVSYSEATDGSDK
+884 SSCASYFEAADGSDK
-899 GKWRVPNEKELTV
+899 GKWRVPNEEELTL

-919 DDSDTAVA
+919 DNNYGGKDRLD
-927 SLNKVASR
+927 KVASR
-935 TLYKRHPQGSN
+935 TGYKRHDSTVD
-946 INMVY
+946 MVY
-951 YILKSATKD
+951 YILISASGDK
-960 ENTRRYPLIITT
+960 PLIITT
-972 GDGITTDFRVR
+972 GDATGKIKEFRVR

>member
-47 EGLPVTSL
+47 EGLPVTSI
-55 KMSISAP
+55 KMSISAL

-84 AIFFYKANDA
+84 AIFFYKAKDA

-102 ITPTFNS
+102 ITPTFAS
-109 NDGSNYKYDIV
+109 NVGSNYKYDIV

-143 KGFFPVDL
+143 KGFFPVDI
-151 NALKGLTR
+151 NALKGLNR
-159 TAFLNYCITKQNNA
+159 SEFLDYCITKENNA

-188 AAGKTYDQCDGSLDI
+188 ATGKTYDQCDGSLDI

-224 FEFVNGSHTI
+224 FKFVNGSHTI
-234 AGTTTT
+234 ANTTTT
-240 AHVTFKPE
+240 ANVTFKPE

-256 RSCTLIERDW
+256 RSCTLMERDW
-266 KDDIEYKGDLS
+266 TDGIAYKGDLN

-291 VTGNK
+291 IVGSQ
-296 FEFYMPENAQTG
+296 FAFYMPENAQTK

-318 TYFNREERNSDGVED
+318 TYFNREERNSDGVEN
-333 PTQEQYNTFKYAPK
+333 PTQEQYNEFKYAPK

-373 HLGNFRKL
+373 HLGNF
-381 TEDFTVR
+381 TNSADDFTVR
-388 RNYHYTYTITVN
+388 RNYHYTYTIKVN
-400 GVDKIIAEAKAE
+400 GVDNIIAEAKAE

-447 VEANVDAGTYAV
+447 VEADVDAGTYAV
-459 RVNSPYSKNILVKS
+459 RVNSPYSKNVMVKS
-473 TDSDADF
+473 TDSPADF
-480 EAKKKDLDY
+480 EKKKKDLDY

-499 TTAAGNKAYRSYPGY
+499 NKGYRSYPGVS
-514 ANTTDVFG
+514 NTTDVFG
-522 LISDLQS
+522 LIADLQS
-529 TSTTKTYWSKDTYEG
+529 DNTNKTYWSRDIYEG
-544 KTYYYTI
+544 KYYYYTI

-562 MPTDDAGKT
+562 MNAVGADKT
-571 AELKKFINADDRTM
+571 AVLKQFINADDRTM

-634 IEETGATKNYK
+634 IEETAATTTYGGSTEKN
-645 INYSLG
+645 N
-651 DWNNYDKDKSD
+651 SD
-662 TDNGY
+662 DGY
-667 LNIPDRFTNGS
+667 ANIPATFIGE
-678 SSWNSYISNGFYQSV
+678 NSGTANWSTYVSNGFQGSNSIINSYNS
-693 ALSKDYAVYQCL
+693 SAVNQCL
-705 SRNRDENGNGTIDAS
+705 TRNRDENGNGKIDAN
-720 EVKWYLPAVNQ
+720 ELKWYLPAVNQ

-743 EDARITLEDRKENSY
+743 EDARITMEPRKTNNY
-758 WSSTKAHAKWWA
+758 WSSTNQFATWWA
-770 AEGSAYGPN
+770 AEGSAYGN
-779 DNTENK
+779 AEGKCK
-785 VRCVRSLKT
+785 VRCVRSLKEFNAPT
-794 YNDPATD
+794 TD
-801 VSVYDETNR
+801 VSVYVNATR
-810 VVTMKG
+810 TVTMQG
-816 MDEKSVRAA
+816 MDSRSVHEA
-825 GTVTG
+825 GLTG
-830 EYASHYRGSEFDILP
+830 EFDMHERGTELDVLS
-845 SSFQIAERNLQR
+845 SSFQIAKKNIKTTNL
-857 RDTLGTTG
+857 LGRVIDKT
-865 TEYATE
+865 
-871 VKFTND
+871 FTND
-877 DMKNPNK
+877 EMKDPKQAN
-884 TSCVSYSEATDGSDK
+884 CSEYYEANDGSDK
-899 GKWRVPNEKELTV
+899 GKWRVPNEKELTL
-912 ILKWLRD
+912 ILKCLRLN
-919 DDSDTAVA
+919 SDEDYGGMKN
-927 SLNKVASR
+927 LKMLASR
-935 TLYKRHPQGSN
+935 SYYQRHENGSDE
-946 INMVY
+946 NMVY
-951 YILKSATKD
+951 YIVGNSN
-960 ENTRRYPLIITT
+960 EGMFITT
-972 GDGITTDFRVR
+972 SDQTKTGFKVR

>member
-1 MKSVRKFHSTK
+1 
-12 IKQSMKF
+12 MKF

-47 EGLPVTSL
+47 EGLPVTSI

-84 AIFFYKANDA
+84 AIFFYKANDEKA
-94 EAMPIVSE
+94 LPIVSE
-102 ITPTFNS
+102 ITPKYAS
-109 NDGSNYKYDIV
+109 KDGSNYKYNIV

-143 KGFFPVDL
+143 KGFFPVDI

-159 TAFLNYCITKQNNA
+159 SQFLDYCITKQNNA

-188 AAGKTYDQCDGSLDI
+188 AAGKTYDQCNGSLDI

-224 FEFVNGSHTI
+224 FQFVNGSHTI

-256 RSCTLIERDW
+256 RSCTLMERDW
-266 KDDIEYKGDLS
+266 KDDIEYMGDNS
-277 VSEENRFHNGSDFP
+277 VIEENRFHNGSDFP

-296 FEFYMPENAQTG
+296 FEFYMPENAQTK

-318 TYFNREERNSDGVED
+318 TYFNREERNSDGVEN
-333 PTQEQYNTFKYAPK
+333 PNQEQYNTFKYAPK

-373 HLGNFRKL
+373 HLGYFKKSAD
-381 TEDFTVR
+381 DFTVR

-400 GVDKIIAEAKAE
+400 GVDNIIAEAKAE

-447 VEANVDAGTYAV
+447 VEADVDASTYAV
-459 RVNSPYSKNILVKS
+459 RVNSPYTKNVMVKS
-473 TDSDADF
+473 TDSAADF

-499 TTAAGNKAYRSYPGY
+499 TTTAGNKAYRSYPGKD
-514 ANTTDVFG
+514 NTTDVFG
-522 LISDLQS
+522 LIAALQS
-529 TSTTKTYWSKDTYEG
+529 TNPTEKYWSKDTYNG
-544 KTYYYTI
+544 KEYYYTI

-562 MPTDDAGKT
+562 MNNAADKT
-571 AELKKFINADDRTM
+571 AVLKEFINADDRTM

-622 DLSVENPFGIEQ
+622 DLSVANPFGIEQ
-634 IEETGATKNYK
+634 IEETAATSDYK
-645 INYSLG
+645 KDRSSIFST
-651 DWNNYDKDKSD
+651 DYDKDKSNS
-662 TDNGY
+662 DNGY
-667 LNIPDRFTNGS
+667 LNIPDRFTSGS
-678 SSWNSYISNGFYQSV
+678 SSWNSYVSNGFYQSV
-693 ALSKDYAVYQCL
+693 ALTNNYAVYQCL
-705 SRNRDENGNGTIDAS
+705 SRNRDENGNGKIDAD
-720 EVKWYLPAVNQ
+720 EMKWYLPAVNQ

-779 DNTENK
+779 DNTSNK

-794 YNDPATD
+794 YAAAATD
-801 VSVYDETNR
+801 VSVYDPTNR

-830 EYASHYRGSEFDILP
+830 EYVRHYRGSEFDILP

-857 RDTLGTTG
+857 GDTLGITSQM
-865 TEYATE
+865 YATDVE
-871 VKFTND
+871 FTNE
-877 DMKNPNK
+877 DMKNEK
-884 TSCVSYSEATDGSDK
+884 KSSCASYSEATDGSDK
-899 GKWRVPNEKELTV
+899 GKWRVPNEKELTLM
-912 ILKWLRD
+912 LKCLRVD
-919 DDSDTAVA
+919 DKSDVTDEEKEKVKNE
-927 SLNKVASR
+927 LNKVASR
-935 TLYKRHPQGSN
+935 TSYKRHEPGSTLD
-946 INMVY
+946 MVY
-951 YILKSATKD
+951 YILESTAG
-960 ENTRRYPLIITT
+960 PLIITT
-972 GDGITTDFRVR
+972 GTGVQTGFKVR

>member
-1 MKSVRKFHSTK
+1 
-12 IKQSMKF
+12 MKF
-19 GNLIKCAAWTAALAS
+19 GNLIKCAAWIAALAS

-47 EGLPVTSL
+47 EGLPVTSI

-62 GQDKIDISTKAT
+62 GQDKVNISTKAT

-84 AIFFYKANDA
+84 AIFFYKANDEKA
-94 EAMPIVSE
+94 LPIVSE
-102 ITPTFNS
+102 ITPAFAS
-109 NDGSNYKYDIV
+109 NVGSNYQYNIV
-120 IPAADLEEM
+120 IPAQDLEEM

-143 KGFFPVDL
+143 KGFFPVDI

-159 TAFLNYCITKQNNA
+159 SEFLDYCITKQNNA

-224 FEFVNGSHTI
+224 FKFVNGSHPI
-234 AGTTTT
+234 AGTTNT

-256 RSCTLIERDW
+256 RSCTLMERDNW
-266 KDDIEYKGDLS
+266 KDDFPYMGDTK

-291 VTGNK
+291 ITGSQ
-296 FEFYMPENAQTG
+296 FVFYMPENVQTR
-308 NVKGNPTGGW
+308 NVKGTPDKGW
-318 TYFNREERNSDGVED
+318 TYFNREERNSDGVEN

-373 HLGNFRKL
+373 HLGYFTKSAD
-381 TEDFTVR
+381 DFTVR
-388 RNYHYTYTITVN
+388 RNYHYTYTIKVN
-400 GVDKIIAEAKAE
+400 GVDNIIAEAKAE
-412 DSSEI
+412 DISEI

-447 VEANVDAGTYAV
+447 VKADVDAGTYAV
-459 RVNSPYSKNILVKS
+459 RVNSPYTHNVMVKS
-473 TDSDADF
+473 TDKPADF
-480 EAKKKDLDY
+480 EAKKKNLDY

-494 GKPAT
+494 GKPA
-499 TTAAGNKAYRSYPGY
+499 ANKGYRSYPGVS
-514 ANTTDVFG
+514 NTTDVFG
-522 LISDLQS
+522 LIADLQS
-529 TSTTKTYWSKDTYEG
+529 ANTTKTYWSKDTYNG
-544 KTYYYTI
+544 KAYYYTI

-562 MPTDDAGKT
+562 MPADDAGKT
-571 AELKKFINADDRTM
+571 AELKKFINADARTM

-634 IEETGATKNYK
+634 VEETAATSDYK
-645 INYSLG
+645 IDYSYSNR
-651 DWNNYDKDKSD
+651 NNYDKDKSD

-667 LNIPDRFTNGS
+667 LNIPDRFTSGS

-693 ALSKDYAVYQCL
+693 ALSNNYAVYQCL
-705 SRNRDENGNGTIDAS
+705 SRNRDEDGDGKIDR
-720 EVKWYLPAVNQ
+720 EELKWYLPAMHQ
-731 CTYYWFGMNSLP
+731 CTYYWFGMNSLS
-743 EDARITLEDRKENSY
+743 EDARIKMEPRKTNNY
-758 WSSTKAHAKWWA
+758 WSSTSGFATWWA
-770 AEGSAYGPN
+770 AEGSAYGAKEG
-779 DNTENK
+779 TCQ
-785 VRCVRSLKT
+785 VRCVRSLKS
-794 YNDPATD
+794 YNDPASE
-801 VSVYDETNR
+801 VSKYDSNTR
-810 VVTMKG
+810 IVTMLG
-816 MDEKSVRAA
+816 MDHRSVREA

-830 EYASHYRGSEFDILP
+830 EFDEHERGTIYDVLP
-845 SSFQIAERNLQR
+845 SSFQIAKNNL
-857 RDTLGTTG
+857 DKT
-865 TEYATE
+865 
-871 VKFTND
+871 FTND
-877 DMKNPNK
+877 QMKKVVDANF
-884 TSCVSYSEATDGSDK
+884 ATCSDYYEGTNGSDK
-899 GKWRVPNEKELTV
+899 GQWRVPNEKELAL
-912 ILKWLRD
+912 ILKWLRT
-919 DDSDTAVA
+919 DSNYGTTKN
-927 SLNKVASR
+927 LKMLASR
-935 TLYKRHPQGSN
+935 SYYQRHNSSD
-946 INMVY
+946 NMVY
-951 YILKSATKD
+951 YIVGDSND
-960 ENTRRYPLIITT
+960 GMFITT
-972 GDGITTDFRVR
+972 SDKTKTGFKVR

>member
-1 MKSVRKFHSTK
+1 
-12 IKQSMKF
+12 MKF

-47 EGLPVTSL
+47 EGLPVSSI

-109 NDGSNYKYDIV
+109 NVGSNYKYDIV
-120 IPAADLEEM
+120 IPTKDLEEM

-143 KGFFPVDL
+143 KGFFPVDV

-159 TAFLNYCITKQNNA
+159 SQFLNYCITKQNNA

-296 FEFYMPENAQTG
+296 FAFYMPENAQTG
-308 NVKGNPTGGW
+308 NVKGDPTGGW
-318 TYFNREERNSDGVED
+318 TYFNREERNSDGENN

-373 HLGNFRKL
+373 HLGNFSTKG
-381 TEDFTVR
+381 DIVGSNNNFTVR

-400 GVDKIIAEAKAE
+400 GVDKIIAEAKAT
-412 DSSEI
+412 DGMEI
-417 QPGAEGNI
+417 QTGAEGNI

-447 VEANVDAGTYAV
+447 VEANVSANTFAV
-459 RVNSPYSKNILVKS
+459 RVNSPYSKNVMVKS
-473 TDSDADF
+473 VAGKITEGNLD
-480 EAKKKDLDY
+480 DLDY

-494 GKPAT
+494 GKPA
-499 TTAAGNKAYRSYPGY
+499 ANNGYNSYPGEGK
-514 ANTTDVFG
+514 TTDIFG
-522 LISDLQS
+522 LIADLQKGG
-529 TSTTKTYWSKDTYEG
+529 TEYWLKGTYTEPGQTTAKDYF
-544 KTYYYTI
+544 YTI

-562 MPTDDAGKT
+562 MNAVGADKT
-571 AELKKFINADDRTM
+571 AVLKEFINSDDRTM
-585 SVILGPNVFES
+585 SVILGDNIYES
-596 KDGHSTYT
+596 KDGHSTFT
-604 DLTHGFFNIS
+604 DLSDGFFNIS

-622 DLSVENPFGIEQ
+622 DLSVANPFGIEQ
-634 IEETGATKNYK
+634 VEETAATSNYGGTGT
-645 INYSLG
+645 NS
-651 DWNNYDKDKSD
+651 
-662 TDNGY
+662 DNGY
-667 LNIPDRFTNGS
+667 ANNPKFSTSTSSWVTSNKWSTYVTNGF
-678 SSWNSYISNGFYQSV
+678 NGNV
-693 ALSKDYAVYQCL
+693 KMGNDAAEYQCL
-705 SRNRDENGNGTIDAS
+705 LRNRDENGNGRIDAS
-720 EVKWYLPAVNQ
+720 EIKWYLPAVNQ

-743 EDARITLEDRKENSY
+743 EDARIKMEPRQTNNY
-758 WSSTKAHAKWWA
+758 WSSTSGFATWWA
-770 AEGSAYGPN
+770 AEGSAYGAK
-779 DNTENK
+779 EGK
-785 VRCVRSLKT
+785 CQIRCVRSLKS
-794 YNDPATD
+794 YNDPASE
-801 VSVYDETNR
+801 VSEYDPSTR
-810 VVTMKG
+810 IVTMLG
-816 MDEKSVRAA
+816 MDHRSVREA

-830 EYASHYRGSEFDILP
+830 EFDEHERGTIYDVLP
-845 SSFQIAERNLQR
+845 SSFQIAKNNL
-857 RDTLGTTG
+857 DKT
-865 TEYATE
+865 
-871 VKFTND
+871 FTND
-877 DMKNPNK
+877 QMKKVVDAN
-884 TSCVSYSEATDGSDK
+884 SATCSDYYEGTNGSDK
-899 GKWRVPNEKELTV
+899 GQWRVPNEKELTL
-912 ILKWLRD
+912 ILKWLRT
-919 DDSDTAVA
+919 DSNYGTTTN
-927 SLNKVASR
+927 LKKLASR
-935 TLYKRHPQGSN
+935 SYYQRHDSGD
-946 INMVY
+946 NMVY
-951 YILKSATKD
+951 YIVGDSVD
-960 ENTRRYPLIITT
+960 GMFITT
-972 GDGITTDFRVR
+972 SDQTTSGFKVR

>member
-1 MKSVRKFHSTK
+1 
-12 IKQSMKF
+12 MKF
-19 GNLIKCAAWTAALAS
+19 GNLIKCAAWIAALAS

-47 EGLPVTSL
+47 EGLPVTSI

-62 GQDKIDISTKAT
+62 GQDKVNISTKAT

-94 EAMPIVSE
+94 NAMPIVSE
-102 ITPTFNS
+102 ITPTFAS
-109 NDGSNYKYDIV
+109 NVGSNYQYNIV
-120 IPAADLEEM
+120 IPATDLEEM

-143 KGFFPVDL
+143 KGFFPVDI
-151 NALKGLTR
+151 NALKGLNR
-159 TAFLNYCITKQNNA
+159 SEFLDYCITKQNNA

-188 AAGKTYDQCDGSLDI
+188 GANTDKKSYKTYDECDGSLDI

-224 FEFVNGSHTI
+224 FKFVNGSHTI
-234 AGTTTT
+234 AGTTNT

-256 RSCTLIERDW
+256 RSCTLMERDNW
-266 KDDIEYKGDLS
+266 KDDFPYMGDTK

-291 VTGNK
+291 IVGSE
-296 FEFYMPENAQTG
+296 FAFYMPENAQTR
-308 NVKGNPTGGW
+308 NVKGTPGNGW
-318 TYFNREERNSDGVED
+318 TYFNREERNSDGVEN

-359 IPEENYSGDVTYYI
+359 IPEENYNGDVTYYI
-373 HLGNFRKL
+373 HLGNFK
-381 TEDFTVR
+381 TSADDFTVR
-388 RNYHYTYTITVN
+388 RNYHYTYTIKVN
-400 GVDKIIAEAKAE
+400 GVDNIIAEAKAE
-412 DSSEI
+412 DSGEI

-447 VEANVDAGTYAV
+447 VEADVDASTYAV
-459 RVNSPYSKNILVKS
+459 RVNSPYTKNVMVKS
-473 TDSDADF
+473 TDKPADF

-494 GKPAT
+494 GKPA
-499 TTAAGNKAYRSYPGY
+499 ANKGYRSYPGVS
-514 ANTTDVFG
+514 NTTDVFG
-522 LISDLQS
+522 LIADLQS
-529 TSTTKTYWSKDTYEG
+529 ANTTKTYWSKDTYNG
-544 KTYYYTI
+544 KAYYYTI

-562 MPTDDAGKT
+562 MPADDAGKT

-634 IEETGATKNYK
+634 VEETAATSDYK
-645 INYSLG
+645 IDYSYSNR
-651 DWNNYDKDKSD
+651 NNYDKDKSD

-667 LNIPDRFTNGS
+667 LNIPDRFTSGS

-693 ALSKDYAVYQCL
+693 ALSNNYAVYQCL
-705 SRNRDENGNGTIDAS
+705 SRNRDEDGDGKIDR
-720 EVKWYLPAVNQ
+720 EELKWYLPAVHQ
-731 CTYYWFGMNSLP
+731 CTYYWFGMNSLS
-743 EDARITLEDRKENSY
+743 EDARIKMEPRKTNNY
-758 WSSTKAHAKWWA
+758 WSSTSGFATWWA
-770 AEGSAYGPN
+770 AEGSAYGAKEG
-779 DNTENK
+779 TCQ
-785 VRCVRSLKT
+785 VRCVRSLKS
-794 YNDPATD
+794 YNNPASE
-801 VSVYDETNR
+801 VSKYDSNTR
-810 VVTMKG
+810 IVTMLG
-816 MDEKSVRAA
+816 MDHRSVREA

-830 EYASHYRGSEFDILP
+830 EFDEHERGTVYDVLP
-845 SSFQIAERNLQR
+845 SSFQIAKNNL
-857 RDTLGTTG
+857 DKT
-865 TEYATE
+865 
-871 VKFTND
+871 FTND
-877 DMKNPNK
+877 QMKKVVDAN
-884 TSCVSYSEATDGSDK
+884 SATCSDYYEGTNGSDK
-899 GKWRVPNEKELTV
+899 GQWRVPNEKELTL
-912 ILKWLRD
+912 ILKWLRT
-919 DDSDTAVA
+919 DSNYGTTKN
-927 SLNKVASR
+927 LKMLASR
-935 TLYKRHPQGSN
+935 SYYQRHNSSD
-946 INMVY
+946 NMVY
-951 YILKSATKD
+951 YIVGDSND
-960 ENTRRYPLIITT
+960 GMFITT
-972 GDGITTDFRVR
+972 SDQTKTGFKVR

>member
-1 MKSVRKFHSTK
+1 
-12 IKQSMKF
+12 MKF
-19 GNLIKCAAWTAALAS
+19 RNLIKCAAWIAALAS

-47 EGLPVTSL
+47 EGLPVTSIR
-55 KMSISAP
+55 MSMSAP
-62 GQDKIDISTKAT
+62 CQDKVDISTRASET
-74 EAVESAVEQI
+74 VESTVEKI
-84 AIFFYKANDA
+84 AIFFYKAND
-94 EAMPIVSE
+94 EKAMPIVSE
-102 ITPTFNS
+102 ITPAFAS
-109 NDGSNYKYDIV
+109 NVGSNYKYNIV
-120 IPAADLEEM
+120 IPEQDLEEM
-129 RSGKWYMYAVANYG
+129 RSGKWYMYAVANYN
-143 KGFFPVDL
+143 KGFFPVAI

-159 TAFLNYCITKQNNA
+159 SEFLDYCITKENNA

-188 AAGKTYDQCDGSLDI
+188 AAGKTYDNCDGSLDI
-203 KPGENI
+203 KPGENK

-224 FEFVNGSHTI
+224 FKFVNGQHTI

-240 AHVTFKPE
+240 AQVTFKPE

-256 RSCTLIERDW
+256 RSCTLMERDW
-266 KDDIEYKGDLS
+266 NDDIAYMGDLS
-277 VSEENRFHNGSDFP
+277 VSEANRFHNGSDFP
-291 VTGNK
+291 IVGSQ
-296 FEFYMPENAQTG
+296 FEFYMPENAQTA
-308 NVKGNPTGGW
+308 NAAPVATEW
-318 TYFNREERNSDGVED
+318 SYFNREERKSDGVD
-333 PTQEQYNTFKYAPK
+333 NPTQEQYNEFKYAPK
-347 HGTFVAVKGTIS
+347 HGTFVAVKGAIS

-373 HLGNFRKL
+373 HLGNFTRSAD
-381 TEDFTVR
+381 DFTVR

-400 GVDKIIAEAKAE
+400 GVDNIIAEAKAE
-412 DSSEI
+412 DNSEI

-447 VEANVDAGTYAV
+447 VEADVDAGTYAI
-459 RVNSPYSKNILVKS
+459 RVNSPYSKNVMVKS
-473 TDSDADF
+473 TDSAADF
-480 EAKKKDLDY
+480 EAKKNNLDY

-499 TTAAGNKAYRSYPGY
+499 NKGYRSYPGVS
-514 ANTTDVFG
+514 NTTDVFG
-522 LISDLQS
+522 LIADLQS
-529 TSTTKTYWSKDTYEG
+529 DNTNKTYWSRDIYEG
-544 KTYYYTI
+544 KYYYYTI

-562 MPTDDAGKT
+562 MPADDAGKT
-571 AELKKFINADDRTM
+571 VELKKFINADDRTM

-622 DLSVENPFGIEQ
+622 DLSVENPFGVEQ
-634 IEETGATKNYK
+634 IEETAATRDYK
-645 INYSLG
+645 KERSSIFSS
-651 DWNNYDKDKSD
+651 DYDKDKSD
-662 TDNGY
+662 QDNGY
-667 LNIPDRFTNGS
+667 ANIPDRFIDGS

-705 SRNRDENGNGTIDAS
+705 SRNRDENGDGKIDAN

-731 CTYYWFGMNSLP
+731 CTYFWFGMNSLP
-743 EDARITLEDRKENSY
+743 EDARIELKDREENSY
-758 WSSTKAHAKWWA
+758 WNSTQAHAKWWA

-779 DNTENK
+779 DKSTNK

-794 YNDPATD
+794 YNAAATD
-801 VSVYDETNR
+801 VSVYDPTR

-871 VKFTND
+871 VKFTNE

-884 TSCVSYSEATDGSDK
+884 SSCASYSEGTDGSDK

-912 ILKWLRD
+912 ILKCLRD

-935 TLYKRHPQGSN
+935 TLYKRHPLGSTTD
-946 INMVY
+946 MVY
-951 YILKSATKD
+951 YILESAAG
-960 ENTRRYPLIITT
+960 PLIITT
-972 GDGITTDFRVR
+972 GDGVTTDFRVR

>member
-12 IKQSMKF
+12 IKQIMKF

-47 EGLPVTSL
+47 EGLPVTSI

-84 AIFFYKANDA
+84 AIFFYKANDD

-109 NDGSNYKYDIV
+109 NEGSNYKYDIV

-143 KGFFPVDL
+143 KGFFPVDV

-159 TAFLNYCITKQNNA
+159 SQFLDYCITKQNNA

-224 FEFVNGSHTI
+224 FQFVNGSHTI

-256 RSCTLIERDW
+256 RSCTLMERDW
-266 KDDIEYKGDLS
+266 KDDIEYKGDLN
-277 VSEENRFHNGSDFP
+277 VTEENRFHNGSDFP

-308 NVKGNPTGGW
+308 HVKGKPTGGW
-318 TYFNREERNSDGVED
+318 TYFNREERNSDGLED

-373 HLGNFRKL
+373 HLGYFTNSAD
-381 TEDFTVR
+381 DFTVR

-412 DSSEI
+412 DGSEI

-459 RVNSPYSKNILVKS
+459 RINSPYSKNVMVKS
-473 TDSDADF
+473 TDSAVDF
-480 EAKKKDLDY
+480 DAKKKDLDY

-494 GKPAT
+494 GKPA
-499 TTAAGNKAYRSYPGY
+499 ANNGYKSYPGPGEGK
-514 ANTTDVFG
+514 TTDIFG
-522 LISDLQS
+522 LITDLQS
-529 TSTTKTYWSKDTYEG
+529 KGTDKTYWLKGTYTEPGQTTAKD
-544 KTYYYTI
+544 YYYTI

-562 MPTDDAGKT
+562 MNNAADKT
-571 AELKKFINADDRTM
+571 AVLKEFINADDRTM

-634 IEETGATKNYK
+634 IEETAETSNYGGTGT
-645 INYSLG
+645 NP
-651 DWNNYDKDKSD
+651 
-662 TDNGY
+662 DNGY
-667 LNIPDRFTNGS
+667 ANNPTYS
-678 SSWNSYISNGFYQSV
+678 SSSIIWGVKKYSWSDYISNGFNGHV
-693 ALSKDYAVYQCL
+693 EMTKDNAEYQCL
-705 SRNRDENGNGTIDAS
+705 SRNRDENGDGKIDG
-720 EVKWYLPAVNQ
+720 EELKWYLPAVNQ

-743 EDARITLEDRKENSY
+743 EDARIKMEDRKEKSY
-758 WSSTKAHAKWWA
+758 WNSTKAHAKWWA

-779 DNTENK
+779 DNTSNK

-794 YNDPATD
+794 YDAAATD
-801 VSVYDETNR
+801 VSVYDPKNR

-857 RDTLGTTG
+857 GDTLGITSQM
-865 TEYATE
+865 YATDVE
-871 VKFTND
+871 FTNE
-877 DMKNPNK
+877 DMKNEK
-884 TSCVSYSEATDGSDK
+884 KSSCASYSEATDGSDK
-899 GKWRVPNEKELTV
+899 GKWRVPNEKELTLM
-912 ILKWLRD
+912 LKCLRVD
-919 DDSDTAVA
+919 DKSDVTDEEKEKVKNE
-927 SLNKVASR
+927 LNKVASR
-935 TLYKRHPQGSN
+935 TSYKRHEPGSTLD
-946 INMVY
+946 MVY
-951 YILKSATKD
+951 YILESTAG
-960 ENTRRYPLIITT
+960 PLIITT
-972 GDGITTDFRVR
+972 GTGVQTGFKVR

>member
-1 MKSVRKFHSTK
+1 
-12 IKQSMKF
+12 MKF

-47 EGLPVTSL
+47 EGLPVTSI

-62 GQDKIDISTKAT
+62 GQDKINISTKAT

-102 ITPTFNS
+102 ITPTFAS
-109 NDGSNYKYDIV
+109 NVGSNYKYNIV

-143 KGFFPVDL
+143 KGFFPVDV

-159 TAFLNYCITKQNNA
+159 SQFLDYCITKQNNA
-173 LDILETSVLMSGKYC
+173 LDILETAVLMSGKYC
-188 AAGKTYDQCDGSLDI
+188 AADKTYDQCDGSLDI

-224 FEFVNGSHTI
+224 FEFVNGSHPI

-256 RSCTLIERDW
+256 RSCTLMERDW
-266 KDDIEYKGDLS
+266 NEDIAYKGDLS

-308 NVKGNPTGGW
+308 NVKGDPTGGW
-318 TYFNREERNSDGVED
+318 TYFNREERNSDGENN
-333 PTQEQYNTFKYAPK
+333 PTQEHYNTFKYAPK

-359 IPEENYSGDVTYYI
+359 IPAENYSGDVTYYI
-373 HLGNFRKL
+373 HLGNFNTKV
-381 TEDFTVR
+381 DGSNNNFTVR

-412 DSSEI
+412 DGSEI

-447 VEANVDAGTYAV
+447 VSKDVKTDGDDKVYAV
-459 RVNSPYSKNILVKS
+459 RVNSPYSKNVTLKS
-473 TDSDADF
+473 TDSPADF
-480 EAKKKDLDY
+480 EAKKAALDY

-494 GKPAT
+494 GKPAN
-499 TTAAGNKAYRSYPGY
+499 TASAGNKAYRSYPGD

-522 LISDLQS
+522 LIAALQS
-529 TSTTKTYWSKDTYEG
+529 ANPTEKYWSEDTYNGEA
-544 KTYYYTI
+544 YYYTI

-562 MPTDDAGKT
+562 MNAVGADKT
-571 AELKKFINADDRTM
+571 AVLKEFINADDRTM

-622 DLSVENPFGIEQ
+622 DLSVANPFGIEH
-634 IEETGATKNYK
+634 IEETAATSDYK
-645 INYSLG
+645 DDESSLL
-651 DWNNYDKDKSD
+651 DSDYDGEKSD

-667 LNIPDRFTNGS
+667 LNIPTRFTDGS
-678 SSWNSYISNGFYQSV
+678 SSWNSYVSNGFYQSV
-693 ALSKDYAVYQCL
+693 ALSKNYAVYQCL
-705 SRNRDENGNGTIDAS
+705 SRNRDENGNGKIDAD
-720 EVKWYLPAVNQ
+720 EMKWYLPAVNQ

-743 EDARITLEDRKENSY
+743 EDARIELPKRAVNNY
-758 WSSTKAHAKWWA
+758 WTSTFKFATWWA
-770 AEGSAYGPN
+770 AEGSAYG
-779 DNTENK
+779 DKYVELGTSGNK
-785 VRCVRSLKT
+785 VRCVRSLKD
-794 YNDPATD
+794 YNMATSEISQFD
-801 VSVYDETNR
+801 VSTM
-810 VVTMKG
+810 VVTMVG
-816 MDEKSVRAA
+816 MDSKSVREA
-825 GTVTG
+825 GTVND
-830 EYASHYRGSEFDILP
+830 EVAEHFRGSEHDVLP
-845 SSFQIAERNLQR
+845 SSFKIAKKNLQSGDSDR
-857 RDTLGTTG
+857 IFTSDELKTG
-865 TEYATE
+865 TFCRDY
-871 VKFTND
+871 
-877 DMKNPNK
+877 
-884 TSCVSYSEATDGSDK
+884 YSEEAGDSDK
-899 GKWRVPNEKELTV
+899 GKWRIPNEKELTLM
-912 ILKWLRD
+912 LKWLRKENTYITTLPRLAAKTQYERHGSSD
-919 DDSDTAVA
+919 DM
-927 SLNKVASR
+927 
-935 TLYKRHPQGSN
+935 
-946 INMVY
+946 IY
-951 YILKSATKD
+951 YITGTVTQTSNKPIKYD
-960 ENTRRYPLIITT
+960 DNLIITT
-972 GDGITTDFRVR
+972 SARPQDMTEGFKVR

>member
-1 MKSVRKFHSTK
+1 
-12 IKQSMKF
+12 MKF
-19 GNLIKCAAWTAALAS
+19 GNLIKCAAWIAALAS

-47 EGLPVTSL
+47 EGLPVTSI

-62 GQDKIDISTKAT
+62 GQDKIDISTKAS

-94 EAMPIVSE
+94 NAMPIVSE
-102 ITPTFNS
+102 ITPAFAS
-109 NDGSNYKYDIV
+109 NVGSNYQYNIV
-120 IPAADLEEM
+120 IPATDLEEM
-129 RSGKWYMYAVANYG
+129 RSGKWFMYAVANYG
-143 KGFFPVDL
+143 KGFFPVDI
-151 NALKGLTR
+151 NALKGLNR
-159 TAFLNYCITKQNNA
+159 NQFLDYCITKQNNA

-188 AAGKTYDQCDGSLDI
+188 SAGKTYDQCDGSLDI
-203 KPGENI
+203 KPGENK

-224 FEFVNGSHTI
+224 FKFVNGSHTHTV

-256 RSCTLIERDW
+256 RSCTLMERDW
-266 KDDIEYKGDLS
+266 NDDIAYMGDLS

-291 VTGNK
+291 VTGSQ
-296 FEFYMPENAQTG
+296 FVFYMPENVQTR
-308 NVKGNPTGGW
+308 NVKGTPDNGW
-318 TYFNREERNSDGVED
+318 TYFNREERNSDGVEN

-373 HLGNFRKL
+373 HLGNFTKSAD
-381 TEDFTVR
+381 DFTVR

-400 GVDKIIAEAKAE
+400 GVDNIIAEAKAE
-412 DSSEI
+412 DSGEI

-447 VEANVDAGTYAV
+447 VKADVDAGTYAV
-459 RVNSPYSKNILVKS
+459 RVNSPYSKNVMVKS
-473 TDSDADF
+473 TDSPTDLD
-480 EAKKKDLDY
+480 AKKKDLDY

-494 GKPAT
+494 GKPA
-499 TTAAGNKAYRSYPGY
+499 ANKGYRSYPGVS
-514 ANTTDVFG
+514 NTTDVFG
-522 LISDLQS
+522 LIADLQS
-529 TSTTKTYWSKDTYEG
+529 ANTTKTYWSKDTYNGEA
-544 KTYYYTI
+544 YYYTI

-562 MPTDDAGKT
+562 MNNAADKT

-622 DLSVENPFGIEQ
+622 DLSVANPFGIEQ
-634 IEETGATKNYK
+634 IEETAATSKYEGTGND
-645 INYSLG
+645 S
-651 DWNNYDKDKSD
+651 
-662 TDNGY
+662 DNGY
-667 LNIPDRFTNGS
+667 ANNPAYS
-678 SSWNSYISNGFYQSV
+678 SSSIFGVTKYSWSDYISNGFNGHVQM
-693 ALSKDYAVYQCL
+693 AKDNAEYQCL
-705 SRNRDENGNGTIDAS
+705 SRNRDENGDGKIDG
-720 EVKWYLPAVNQ
+720 EELKWYLPSVNQ
-731 CTYYWFGMNSLP
+731 CTYYWFGMNSLS
-743 EDARITLEDRKENSY
+743 EDARIELIDRKENSY
-758 WSSTKAHAKWWA
+758 WTSTKAHAKWWA

-779 DNTENK
+779 DRSSNK

-794 YNDPATD
+794 YNAATTD
-801 VSVYDETNR
+801 VSVYDATNR

-830 EYASHYRGSEFDILP
+830 EYATHYRGSELDVLP
-845 SSFQIAERNLQR
+845 SSFQIATRNLQR

-865 TEYATE
+865 TTYATE
-871 VKFTND
+871 VKFTNE

-884 TSCVSYSEATDGSDK
+884 SSCASYFEAADGSDK
-899 GKWRVPNEKELTV
+899 GKWRVPNEEELTL

-919 DDSDTAVA
+919 DNNYGGKDRLD
-927 SLNKVASR
+927 KVASR
-935 TLYKRHPQGSN
+935 TGYKRHDSTVD
-946 INMVY
+946 MVY
-951 YILKSATKD
+951 YILISASGDK
-960 ENTRRYPLIITT
+960 PLIITT
-972 GDGITTDFRVR
+972 GDATGKIKEFRVR

>member
-1 MKSVRKFHSTK
+1 
-12 IKQSMKF
+12 MKF
-19 GNLIKCAAWTAALAS
+19 GNLIKCAAWIAALAS

-47 EGLPVTSL
+47 EGLPVTSI

-62 GQDKIDISTKAT
+62 GQDKVNISTKAT

-84 AIFFYKANDA
+84 AIFFYKANDEKA
-94 EAMPIVSE
+94 LPIVSE
-102 ITPTFNS
+102 ITPKYAS
-109 NDGSNYKYDIV
+109 KEGSNYKYNIV
-120 IPAADLEEM
+120 IPAQDLEEM
-129 RSGKWYMYAVANYG
+129 RSGKWFMYAVANYG
-143 KGFFPVDL
+143 KGFFPVDV

-159 TAFLNYCITKQNNA
+159 SEFLDYCITKQNNA
-173 LDILETSVLMSGKYC
+173 LDIIETSVLMSGKYC
-188 AAGKTYDQCDGSLDI
+188 PAGKTYDQCDGSLDI
-203 KPGENI
+203 KPGENK

-224 FEFVNGSHTI
+224 FVFKGGSHTHTI
-234 AGTTTT
+234 DGTTTT
-240 AHVTFKPE
+240 ANVTFKPE

-256 RSCTLIERDW
+256 RSCTLMERDW
-266 KDDIEYKGDLS
+266 NDAIEYKGDLN
-277 VSEENRFHNGSDFP
+277 VSETNRFHNGSDFP
-291 VTGNK
+291 ITGSR
-296 FEFYMPENAQTG
+296 FEFYMPENVQTR
-308 NVKGNPTGGW
+308 NVKGTPDNGW
-318 TYFNREERNSDGVED
+318 NYFNREERNSDGVEN
-333 PTQEQYNTFKYAPK
+333 PTQKQYNTFKYAPK

-359 IPEENYSGDVTYYI
+359 IPEENYSGDVIYYI
-373 HLGNFRKL
+373 HLGNF
-381 TEDFTVR
+381 TNSADDFTVR

-400 GVDKIIAEAKAE
+400 GVDNIIAEAKAE

-447 VEANVDAGTYAV
+447 VEADVDASTYAV
-459 RVNSPYSKNILVKS
+459 RVNSPYTKNVMVKS
-473 TDSDADF
+473 TDSPADF

-494 GKPAT
+494 GKPA
-499 TTAAGNKAYRSYPGY
+499 ANKGYISYPGEDK
-514 ANTTDVFG
+514 TTDIFG
-522 LISDLQS
+522 LITDLQNKNEKYWLKGTYTES
-529 TSTTKTYWSKDTYEG
+529 GQTTAKD
-544 KTYYYTI
+544 YYYTI

-562 MPTDDAGKT
+562 MPVDDAGKT

-622 DLSVENPFGIEQ
+622 DLSVANPFGIEQ
-634 IEETGATKNYK
+634 IEETAATKNYK

-651 DWNNYDKDKSD
+651 NWNNYDKDKSD

-743 EDARITLEDRKENSY
+743 EDARITLEDRVENSY
-758 WSSTKAHAKWWA
+758 WNSTNAHAKWWA

-794 YNDPATD
+794 YNDLATD
-801 VSVYDETNR
+801 VSVYDPTNR

-830 EYASHYRGSEFDILP
+830 EYASHYRESEFDILP
-845 SSFQIAERNLQR
+845 SSFQIANRNLQQG
-857 RDTLGTTG
+857 DTLGTTS
-865 TEYATE
+865 TTE
-871 VKFTND
+871 VKFTNE

-884 TSCVSYSEATDGSDK
+884 SSCASYSEATDGSDK

-912 ILKWLRD
+912 ILKCLRD

-935 TLYKRHPQGSN
+935 TLYKRHPQGSK
-946 INMVY
+946 IDMVY
-951 YILKSATKD
+951 YILKSTAG
-960 ENTRRYPLIITT
+960 PLIITT
-972 GDGITTDFRVR
+972 GDGVTTDFRVR

>member
-1 MKSVRKFHSTK
+1 MTK

-47 EGLPVTSL
+47 EGLPVSSI

-109 NDGSNYKYDIV
+109 NVGSNYKYDIV
-120 IPAADLEEM
+120 IPAEDLEEM

-143 KGFFPVDL
+143 KGFFPVDI

-159 TAFLNYCITKQNNA
+159 SQFLDYCITKQNNA

-188 AAGKTYDQCDGSLDI
+188 PAGKTYDQCDGSLDI
-203 KPGENI
+203 KPGVNK
-209 LDGII
+209 LDGVI

-224 FEFVNGSHTI
+224 FQFVDGSHTI

-277 VSEENRFHNGSDFP
+277 VIEENRFHNGSDFP
-291 VTGNK
+291 IVGSQ
-296 FEFYMPENAQTG
+296 FAFYMPENAQTK

-318 TYFNREERNSDGVED
+318 TYFNREERNSDGVEN

-373 HLGNFRKL
+373 HLGNF
-381 TEDFTVR
+381 TNSADDFTVR

-412 DSSEI
+412 DGSEI

-447 VEANVDAGTYAV
+447 VSKDVKTNGDDKVYAV
-459 RVNSPYSKNILVKS
+459 RVNSPYSKNVTLKS
-473 TDSDADF
+473 TDLSADF

-499 TTAAGNKAYRSYPGY
+499 TTAAGNKAYRSYPGD

-522 LISDLQS
+522 LIAALQS
-529 TSTTKTYWSKDTYEG
+529 ANPTEKYWSEDTYNGEA
-544 KTYYYTI
+544 YYYTI

-562 MPTDDAGKT
+562 MNNAADKT

-622 DLSVENPFGIEQ
+622 DLSVANPFGIEQ
-634 IEETGATKNYK
+634 IEETAATSDYK
-645 INYSLG
+645 IDYS
-651 DWNNYDKDKSD
+651 WSNRNNYDKDKSD

-667 LNIPDRFTNGS
+667 LNIPDRFTSGS
-678 SSWNSYISNGFYQSV
+678 SSWNSYVSNDFYQSV
-693 ALSKDYAVYQCL
+693 ALSNNYAVYQCL
-705 SRNRDENGNGTIDAS
+705 SRNRDENGNGKIDAD
-720 EVKWYLPAVNQ
+720 EMKWYLPAVNQ

-743 EDARITLEDRKENSY
+743 DDARIELPKRDVNNY
-758 WSSTKAHAKWWA
+758 WTSTFKFATWWA
-770 AEGSAYGPN
+770 AEGSAYG
-779 DNTENK
+779 DKHVETGTSGNK
-785 VRCVRSLKT
+785 VRCVRSLKD
-794 YNDPATD
+794 YNMATSEISQFD
-801 VSVYDETNR
+801 VSTM
-810 VVTMKG
+810 VVTMVG
-816 MDEKSVRAA
+816 MDSKSVREA
-825 GTVTG
+825 GTVND
-830 EYASHYRGSEFDILP
+830 EFAEHFRGSEHDVLP
-845 SSFQIAERNLQR
+845 SSFKIAKKNLQSGDSDR
-857 RDTLGTTG
+857 IFTSDELKTG
-865 TEYATE
+865 TFCRDY
-871 VKFTND
+871 
-877 DMKNPNK
+877 
-884 TSCVSYSEATDGSDK
+884 YSEEAGDSDK
-899 GKWRVPNEKELTV
+899 GKWRIPNEKELTLM
-912 ILKWLRD
+912 LKWLRKENTYITTLRRLAAKTQYERHGSSD
-919 DDSDTAVA
+919 DM
-927 SLNKVASR
+927 
-935 TLYKRHPQGSN
+935 
-946 INMVY
+946 IY
-951 YILKSATKD
+951 YITGTVTEKSNGTYD
-960 ENTRRYPLIITT
+960 DNLIITT
-972 GDGITTDFRVR
+972 SARSQDMTEGFKVR

>member
-1 MKSVRKFHSTK
+1 
-12 IKQSMKF
+12 MKF
-19 GNLIKCAAWTAALAS
+19 GNLIKCAAWIAALAS

-47 EGLPVTSL
+47 EGLPVTSI

-62 GQDKIDISTKAT
+62 GQDKIDISTKAS

-94 EAMPIVSE
+94 NAMPIVSE
-102 ITPTFNS
+102 ITPTFAS
-109 NDGSNYKYDIV
+109 NVGSNYQYNIV
-120 IPAADLEEM
+120 IPATDLEEM

-143 KGFFPVDL
+143 KGFFPVDI
-151 NALKGLTR
+151 NALKGLNR
-159 TAFLNYCITKQNNA
+159 SEFLDYCITKQNNA

-188 AAGKTYDQCDGSLDI
+188 SAGKTYDQCDGSLDI
-203 KPGENI
+203 KPGENK

-224 FEFVNGSHTI
+224 FKFVNGSHKI
-234 AGTTTT
+234 SETTT

-256 RSCTLIERDW
+256 RSCTLMERDNW
-266 KDDIEYKGDLS
+266 KDDFPYKGDTK
-277 VSEENRFHNGSDFP
+277 VSETNRFHNGSDFP
-291 VTGNK
+291 VIGSQ

-308 NVKGNPTGGW
+308 NVKGDPTGGW
-318 TYFNREERNSDGVED
+318 TYFNREERNSDGVNN

-373 HLGNFRKL
+373 HLGNFANSTK
-381 TEDFTVR
+381 DFTVR

-412 DSSEI
+412 DGSEI

-447 VEANVDAGTYAV
+447 VEADVDAGTYAI
-459 RVNSPYSKNILVKS
+459 RVNSPYSKNVMVKS
-473 TDSDADF
+473 TDDI
-480 EAKKKDLDY
+480 EAKKKNLDY

-499 TTAAGNKAYRSYPGY
+499 TTAAGNKAYRSYPGD

-522 LISDLQS
+522 LIAALQS
-529 TSTTKTYWSKDTYEG
+529 ANPTEKYWSEDTYNR
-544 KTYYYTI
+544 KAYYYTI

-562 MPTDDAGKT
+562 MNAVGADKT
-571 AELKKFINADDRTM
+571 AVLKQFINADDRTM

-634 IEETGATKNYK
+634 IEETAPTSNYRGTGT
-645 INYSLG
+645 NS
-651 DWNNYDKDKSD
+651 
-662 TDNGY
+662 DNGY
-667 LNIPDRFTNGS
+667 ANIPDYGS
-678 SSWNSYISNGFYQSV
+678 SSTWSAHVSNGFNGAVSMANQ
-693 ALSKDYAVYQCL
+693 YAEHQCL
-705 SRNRDENGNGTIDAS
+705 LRNRDENGNGKIDAN
-720 EVKWYLPAVNQ
+720 ELKWYLPAVNQ

-743 EDARITLEDRKENSY
+743 EDARIKLEDKQQNSY
-758 WSSTKAHAKWWA
+758 WNSTYSLGKWWA
-770 AEGSAYGPN
+770 AEGSAYG
-779 DNTENK
+779 DTYQAGTNK
-785 VRCVRSLKT
+785 VRCVRSLKE
-794 YNDPATD
+794 YNQPSSEISDYNPETHT
-801 VSVYDETNR
+801 VSMVGLDDRSLQSTI
-810 VVTMKG
+810 TK
-816 MDEKSVRAA
+816 
-825 GTVTG
+825 G
-830 EYASHYRGSEFDILP
+830 EYAPHYRGSEIDVLP
-845 SSFQIAERNLQR
+845 RSFQIAEKNLSMKL
-857 RDTLGTTG
+857 DS
-865 TEYATE
+865 TEI
-871 VKFTND
+871 KKI
-877 DMKNPNK
+877 KNENL
-884 TSCVSYSEATDGSDK
+884 CHDYSEAKDGSDK
-899 GKWRVPNEKELTV
+899 GLWRIPNEKELSLM
-912 ILKWLRD
+912 LKWLRD
-919 DDSDTAVA
+919 KESPYGGTG
-927 SLNKVASR
+927 LKRVASR
-935 TLYKRHPQGSN
+935 TKYIRHDYDAGKNKYGNDKVLYRE
-946 INMVY
+946 MVY
-951 YILKSATKD
+951 YIAGSGTGMF
-960 ENTRRYPLIITT
+960 ITT
-972 GDGITTDFRVR
+972 SAKAGDVKEGFYIR

>member
-1 MKSVRKFHSTK
+1 
-12 IKQSMKF
+12 MKF
-19 GNLIKCAAWTAALAS
+19 GNLIKCAAWIAALAS

-47 EGLPVTSL
+47 EGLPVTSI

-84 AIFFYKANDA
+84 AIFFYKANDDN
-94 EAMPIVSE
+94 AMPIVSE
-102 ITPTFNS
+102 ITPTFAS
-109 NDGSNYKYDIV
+109 NVGSNYQYNIV
-120 IPAADLEEM
+120 IPATDLEEM

-143 KGFFPVDL
+143 KGFFPVDI
-151 NALKGLTR
+151 NALKGLNR
-159 TAFLNYCITKQNNA
+159 SEFLDYCITKQNNA

-188 AAGKTYDQCDGSLDI
+188 SAGKTYDQCDGSLDI
-203 KPGENI
+203 KPGENK

-224 FEFVNGSHTI
+224 FKFVNGSHTHTV

-256 RSCTLIERDW
+256 RSCTLMERDNW
-266 KDDIEYKGDLS
+266 KDDFPYKGDTK
-277 VSEENRFHNGSDFP
+277 VSETNRFHNGSDFP
-291 VTGNK
+291 VIGSQ

-308 NVKGNPTGGW
+308 NVKGDPTGGW
-318 TYFNREERNSDGVED
+318 TYFNREERNSDGVNN

-373 HLGNFRKL
+373 HLGNFTKSAD
-381 TEDFTVR
+381 DFTVR

-412 DSSEI
+412 DGSEI

-447 VEANVDAGTYAV
+447 VSKDVKANGDDKVYAV
-459 RVNSPYSKNILVKS
+459 RVNSPYSKNVTLKS
-473 TDSDADF
+473 TDLSADF
-480 EAKKKDLDY
+480 ESKKADLDY

-499 TTAAGNKAYRSYPGY
+499 TTAAGNKAYRSYPGD

-522 LISDLQS
+522 LIAALQS
-529 TSTTKTYWSKDTYEG
+529 ANPTERYWSEDTYNGEA
-544 KTYYYTI
+544 YYYTI

-562 MPTDDAGKT
+562 MKNAADKT

-622 DLSVENPFGIEQ
+622 DLSVANPFGIEQ
-634 IEETGATKNYK
+634 IEETAATSDYK
-645 INYSLG
+645 IDYSFSNR
-651 DWNNYDKDKSD
+651 NNYDKDKSD

-667 LNIPDRFTNGS
+667 LNIPDRFTKGS

-693 ALSKDYAVYQCL
+693 ALSQNYAVYQCL
-705 SRNRDENGNGTIDAS
+705 SRNRDENGNGKIDAD
-720 EVKWYLPAVNQ
+720 EMKWYLPAVNQ

-743 EDARITLEDRKENSY
+743 EDARITLEDKKQNSY
-758 WSSTKAHAKWWA
+758 WNSTYSLGKWWA
-770 AEGSAYGPN
+770 AEGSAYG
-779 DNTENK
+779 DIVQAGRNK
-785 VRCVRSLKT
+785 VRCVRSLKE
-794 YNDPATD
+794 YNQPSSEISKHDLATRTISMVGLD
-801 VSVYDETNR
+801 D
-810 VVTMKG
+810 
-816 MDEKSVRAA
+816 KSLQA
-825 GTVTG
+825 TTITG
-830 EYASHYRGSEFDILP
+830 EYAAHYRGSETDVLP
-845 SSFQIAERNLQR
+845 RSFQVAEANLNTVL
-857 RDTLGTTG
+857 DSTG
-865 TEYATE
+865 I
-871 VKFTND
+871 VKI
-877 DMKNPNK
+877 KNEK
-884 TSCVSYSEATDGSDK
+884 LCKDYFEAADGSDK
-899 GKWRVPNEKELTV
+899 GLWRIPNEKELT
-912 ILKWLRD
+912 LMLRWLRD
-919 DDSDTAVA
+919 KTAPYGG
-927 SLNKVASR
+927 SGLERVASR
-935 TLYKRHPQGSN
+935 TKYIRHEYDDGKNKSGNDKVLYRE
-946 INMVY
+946 MVY
-951 YILKSATKD
+951 YIAGSGTGMF
-960 ENTRRYPLIITT
+960 ITT
-972 GDGITTDFRVR
+972 SSRRQDVADKFKVR

>member
-1 MKSVRKFHSTK
+1 
-12 IKQSMKF
+12 MKF

-47 EGLPVTSL
+47 EGLPVSSI

-62 GQDKIDISTKAT
+62 GQDKVDISTKAT

-109 NDGSNYKYDIV
+109 NVGSNYKYDIV

-143 KGFFPVDL
+143 KGFFPVDV
-151 NALKGLTR
+151 NAIKGLTR
-159 TAFLNYCITKQNNA
+159 SQFLDYCITKQNNA

-224 FEFVNGSHTI
+224 FQFVNGSHTI

-240 AHVTFKPE
+240 ANVTFKPE

-256 RSCTLIERDW
+256 RSCTLMERDW
-266 KDDIEYKGDLS
+266 KDDIAYKGDLN

-291 VTGNK
+291 IVGSQ
-296 FEFYMPENAQTG
+296 FAFYMPENAQTK

-318 TYFNREERNSDGVED
+318 TYFNREERNSDGVD
-333 PTQEQYNTFKYAPK
+333 NPTQEQYNEFKYAPK

-373 HLGNFRKL
+373 HLGNFTKSAD
-381 TEDFTVR
+381 DFTVR

-400 GVDKIIAEAKAE
+400 GVDNIIAEAKSE

-447 VEANVDAGTYAV
+447 VSKDVKTNGDDKVYAV
-459 RVNSPYSKNILVKS
+459 RVNSPYSKNVTLKS
-473 TDSDADF
+473 TDLSADF

-499 TTAAGNKAYRSYPGY
+499 TTAAGNKAYRSYPGD

-522 LISDLQS
+522 LIAALQS
-529 TSTTKTYWSKDTYEG
+529 ANPTEKYWSEDTYNGEA
-544 KTYYYTI
+544 YYYTI

-562 MPTDDAGKT
+562 MNNAADKT

-622 DLSVENPFGIEQ
+622 DLSVANPFGIEQ
-634 IEETGATKNYK
+634 IEETAATSDYK
-645 INYSLG
+645 IDYS
-651 DWNNYDKDKSD
+651 WSNRNNYDKDKSD

-667 LNIPDRFTNGS
+667 LNIPDRFTSGS
-678 SSWNSYISNGFYQSV
+678 SSWNSYVSNDFYQSV
-693 ALSKDYAVYQCL
+693 ALSNNYAVYQCL
-705 SRNRDENGNGTIDAS
+705 SRNRDENGNGKIDAD
-720 EVKWYLPAVNQ
+720 EMKWYLPAVNQ

-743 EDARITLEDRKENSY
+743 DDARIELPKRDVNNY
-758 WSSTKAHAKWWA
+758 WTSTFKFATWWA
-770 AEGSAYGPN
+770 AEGSAYG
-779 DNTENK
+779 DKHVETGTSGNK
-785 VRCVRSLKT
+785 VRCVRSLKD
-794 YNDPATD
+794 YNMATSEISQFD
-801 VSVYDETNR
+801 VSTM
-810 VVTMKG
+810 VVTMVG
-816 MDEKSVRAA
+816 MDSKSVREA
-825 GTVTG
+825 GTVND
-830 EYASHYRGSEFDILP
+830 EFAEHFRGSEHDVLP
-845 SSFQIAERNLQR
+845 SSFKIAKKNLQSGNSDR
-857 RDTLGTTG
+857 IFTSDELKTG
-865 TEYATE
+865 TFCRDY
-871 VKFTND
+871 
-877 DMKNPNK
+877 
-884 TSCVSYSEATDGSDK
+884 YSEEAGDSDK
-899 GKWRVPNEKELTV
+899 GKWRIPNEKELTLM
-912 ILKWLRD
+912 LKWLRKENTYITTLRRLAAKTQYERHGGSSD
-919 DDSDTAVA
+919 DM
-927 SLNKVASR
+927 
-935 TLYKRHPQGSN
+935 
-946 INMVY
+946 IY
-951 YILKSATKD
+951 YITGTVTEKSNGTYD
-960 ENTRRYPLIITT
+960 DNLIITT
-972 GDGITTDFRVR
+972 SARSQDMTEGFKVR

>member
-1 MKSVRKFHSTK
+1 
-12 IKQSMKF
+12 MKF

-47 EGLPVTSL
+47 EGLPVTSI

-84 AIFFYKANDA
+84 AIFFYKAND
-94 EAMPIVSE
+94 EKAMPIVSE
-102 ITPTFNS
+102 ITPKYAS
-109 NDGSNYKYDIV
+109 KDGSNYKYNIV

-143 KGFFPVDL
+143 KGFFPVDI
-151 NALKGLTR
+151 NALKGLNR
-159 TAFLNYCITKQNNA
+159 SEFLDYCITKQNNA

-188 AAGKTYDQCDGSLDI
+188 PAGKTYDQCDGSLDI
-203 KPGENI
+203 KPGENK

-224 FEFVNGSHTI
+224 FVFKGGSHTHTI
-234 AGTTTT
+234 DGTTTT
-240 AHVTFKPE
+240 ANVTFKPE

-256 RSCTLIERDW
+256 RSCTLMERDW
-266 KDDIEYKGDLS
+266 NDAIEYKGDLN
-277 VSEENRFHNGSDFP
+277 VSETNRFHNGSDFP
-291 VTGNK
+291 IIGSR
-296 FEFYMPENAQTG
+296 FEFYMPENVQTR
-308 NVKGNPTGGW
+308 NVKGTPDNGW
-318 TYFNREERNSDGVED
+318 NYFNREERNSDGVENPSQD
-333 PTQEQYNTFKYAPK
+333 QYNTFKYAPK

-373 HLGNFRKL
+373 HLGNF
-381 TEDFTVR
+381 TQSADDFTVR

-400 GVDKIIAEAKAE
+400 GVDNIIAEAKAE

-447 VEANVDAGTYAV
+447 VEADVDASTYAV
-459 RVNSPYSKNILVKS
+459 RVNSPYTKNVMVKS
-473 TDSDADF
+473 TDSPADF

-494 GKPAT
+494 GKPA
-499 TTAAGNKAYRSYPGY
+499 ANKGYISYPGEDK
-514 ANTTDVFG
+514 TTDIFG
-522 LISDLQS
+522 LITDLQNKNEKYWLKGTYTES
-529 TSTTKTYWSKDTYEG
+529 GQTTAKD
-544 KTYYYTI
+544 YYYTI

-562 MPTDDAGKT
+562 MPVDDAGKT

-622 DLSVENPFGIEQ
+622 DLSVANPFGIEQ
-634 IEETGATKNYK
+634 IEETDKTSNY
-645 INYSLG
+645 G
-651 DWNNYDKDKSD
+651 GTGTDP
-662 TDNGY
+662 DNGY
-667 LNIPDRFTNGS
+667 ANNPTYS
-678 SSWNSYISNGFYQSV
+678 SSSIIYGVKKYSWSDYISNGFNGHV
-693 ALSKDYAVYQCL
+693 EMTKNNAEYQCL
-705 SRNRDENGNGTIDAS
+705 SRNRDENGDGKIDG
-720 EVKWYLPAVNQ
+720 EELKWYLPAVNQ

-743 EDARITLEDRKENSY
+743 EDARIKMEDRVEKSY
-758 WSSTKAHAKWWA
+758 WNSTKAHAKWWA

-779 DNTENK
+779 DKTSNK

-794 YNDPATD
+794 YDDPATD
-801 VSVYDETNR
+801 VSVYDPKNR

-845 SSFQIAERNLQR
+845 SSFQIANRNLQQG
-857 RDTLGTTG
+857 DTLGTTS
-865 TEYATE
+865 TTE
-871 VKFTND
+871 VKFTNE

-884 TSCVSYSEATDGSDK
+884 SSCASYSEATDGSDK

-912 ILKWLRD
+912 ILKCLRD

-935 TLYKRHPQGSN
+935 TLYKRHPQGSK
-946 INMVY
+946 IDMVY
-951 YILKSATKD
+951 YILKSTAG
-960 ENTRRYPLIITT
+960 PLIITT
-972 GDGITTDFRVR
+972 GDGVTTDFRVR

>member
-1 MKSVRKFHSTK
+1 
-12 IKQSMKF
+12 MKF
-19 GNLIKCAAWTAALAS
+19 GNLVKCAAWIAALAS

-47 EGLPVTSL
+47 EGLPVTSI

-62 GQDKIDISTKAT
+62 GQDKVNISTKAT

-94 EAMPIVSE
+94 NAMPIVSE
-102 ITPTFNS
+102 ITPTFAS
-109 NDGSNYKYDIV
+109 NVGANYKYNIV
-120 IPAADLEEM
+120 IPAQDLEEM

-143 KGFFPVDL
+143 KGFFPVDI

-159 TAFLNYCITKQNNA
+159 SEFLDYCITKQNNA

-188 AAGKTYDQCDGSLDI
+188 AANTDNKSYKTYDQCDGSLDI

-224 FEFVNGSHTI
+224 FKFVNGSHTI

-240 AHVTFKPE
+240 ANVTFKPE

-256 RSCTLIERDW
+256 RSCTLMERDNW
-266 KDDIEYKGDLS
+266 KDDFPYMGDTK

-291 VTGNK
+291 IMGSQ
-296 FEFYMPENAQTG
+296 FDFYMPENAQTR
-308 NVKGNPTGGW
+308 NVKGNPDNGW
-318 TYFNREERNSDGVED
+318 TYFNREERNSDGVKN

-373 HLGNFRKL
+373 HLGNFTKSAD
-381 TEDFTVR
+381 DFTVR

-400 GVDKIIAEAKAE
+400 GVDNIIAEAKAE
-412 DSSEI
+412 DSGEI

-447 VEANVDAGTYAV
+447 VKADVDAGTYAI
-459 RVNSPYSKNILVKS
+459 RVNSPYSKNVMVKS
-473 TDSDADF
+473 TDDI
-480 EAKKKDLDY
+480 EAKKKALDY

-499 TTAAGNKAYRSYPGY
+499 TTADGNKGYRSFPGVS
-514 ANTTDVFG
+514 NTTTDVFG
-522 LISDLQS
+522 LIADLQS
-529 TSTTKTYWSKDTYEG
+529 ENTTKTYWSKDTYNGEA
-544 KTYYYTI
+544 YYYTI

-562 MPTDDAGKT
+562 MPADDAGKT

-622 DLSVENPFGIEQ
+622 DLSVANPFGIEQ
-634 IEETGATKNYK
+634 IEETEKTSNYK
-645 INYSLG
+645 KERSSYFSS
-651 DWNNYDKDKSD
+651 DYDKEKSD
-662 TDNGY
+662 HDNGY
-667 LNIPDRFTNGS
+667 ANIPDRFINGS

-693 ALSKDYAVYQCL
+693 ALSNNYAVYQCL
-705 SRNRDENGNGTIDAS
+705 SRNRDEDGDGIIDG
-720 EVKWYLPAVNQ
+720 EELKWYLPAVNQ
-731 CTYYWFGMNSLP
+731 CTYYWLGMNSLP
-743 EDARITLEDRKENSY
+743 EDARINIEPRTTNNY
-758 WSSTKAHAKWWA
+758 WSSTSSFATWWA
-770 AEGSAYGPN
+770 AEGSAYGAKEG
-779 DNTENK
+779 TCH
-785 VRCVRSLKT
+785 VRCVRSLKS
-794 YNDPATD
+794 YNDPASE
-801 VSVYDETNR
+801 VSEYDSNTR
-810 VVTMKG
+810 IVTMLG
-816 MDEKSVRAA
+816 MDHRSVREA

-830 EYASHYRGSEFDILP
+830 EFDEHERGTVYDVLP
-845 SSFQIAERNLQR
+845 SSFQIAKNNL
-857 RDTLGTTG
+857 DKT
-865 TEYATE
+865 
-871 VKFTND
+871 FTND
-877 DMKNPNK
+877 QMKKVVDAN
-884 TSCVSYSEATDGSDK
+884 SATCSDYYEGTNGSDK
-899 GKWRVPNEKELTV
+899 GQWRVPNEKELTL
-912 ILKWLRD
+912 ILKWLRT
-919 DDSDTAVA
+919 DSNYGTTKN
-927 SLNKVASR
+927 LKMLASR
-935 TLYKRHPQGSN
+935 SYYQRHNSSY
-946 INMVY
+946 NMVY
-951 YILKSATKD
+951 YIVGDS
-960 ENTRRYPLIITT
+960 NNGMFITT
-972 GDGITTDFRVR
+972 SDQTKTGFKVR